1 MYRRS
6 ARKPRLSYTW
16 RARSF
21 PRPIACPVDE
31 RLADALVPVIRCDP
45 DVIEERVRLR
55 RQEPALAQDHVAE
68 GLAGRPFRDPPFRP
82 ISFHERL
89 DLLPEVILPRPAIE
103 SRSLVLGQ
111 VIPYSLQGRG
121 PDQCEVRATRAAH
134 AEIDGSTA
142 PSSSAPVNDE
152 DVGRSSPCRLLS
164 RPSLATQNLYG
175 ARPVQ
180 HIVPPSRCVRCGAVS
195 RDYLCASCI
204 DYLIAYH
211 PLWLNPA
218 LLPGPSLLDL
228 VAPRESPLVSSDL
241 SMIEWESPRS
251 EPSAADAVQLIR
263 LLGLEGPIA
272 PTLSVGDADLLHRF
286 LRDTRRSTP
295 TNPED
300 RDALAQVYRYLSRC
314 AWMPSHLAS
323 EYRLR
328 ADTLSPG
335 AAETAEAAEESAEPA
350 VSEVALSPPLPEST
364 PTVPEDLEPLTE
376 LPSMDLEPEEE
387 TPGPGPDP
395 FRPLPEPPVPQPQ
408 PEPEPEPEEAPMDEA
423 KSTEFEA
430 MRSAI
435 EAEKA
440 DLEARGRSRAEELR
454 TKETF
459 LVERERAL
467 ASKEREVEAQSKAVT
482 DRLVVL
488 EKDAARR
495 DVLRFLGTVPGMSEA
510 QADVIASAFPD
521 MASLES
527 ADAKALTQCQ
537 GVTDALARAIR
548 YELVPGEVDEEQV
561 ATRLQEEALAFLG
574 EGDYEAALDCY
585 DRLLRDRPEQMS
597 VWFDRA
603 ELLVLL
609 GRKEEA
615 LESYQRVIDVDR
627 GNRRAWFERA
637 NLLFGLDRLP
647 EAIDALKETL
657 RIDPAKSGDIVL
669 KAEQLRRDGHPNEA
683 VVLFQ
688 TILDVNPAETR
699 AVLGLGD
706 ALLGLGDSDTAEA
719 LFTQALGKNPQNA
732 MIVFRKGELL
742 EQKGR
747 WGAAIQYYNRAIA
760 LKWNFVS
767 PWLSKA
773 KILLD
778 HGRASEALECFD
790 KVMSFD
796 AQDVEAWAGKARA
809 HAVLGN
815 HEAASDALHRS
826 ERLDPENPSVL
837 AARKSMGVSS
847 AQEPEPGPVRDVP
860 EQAPREPEEEPE
872 PEPAGDF
879 HSLLKAF
886 EEIEEEPQPTPAS
899 TPTDADFQSFIES
912 IEPDKEQTQVLLQ
925 LAELALEGGDAQ
937 MALLRYEQAI
947 EQDDRNADAWT
958 GKGVSLQQLERYREA
973 LGAYDRA
980 LSLQPGHE
988 LATKWR
994 ATCLRH
1000 LESEESG

>member
-1 MYRRS
+1 M
-6 ARKPRLSYTW
+6 
-16 RARSF
+16 
-21 PRPIACPVDE
+21 
-31 RLADALVPVIRCDP
+31 
-45 DVIEERVRLR
+45 
-55 RQEPALAQDHVAE
+55 
-68 GLAGRPFRDPPFRP
+68 
-82 ISFHERL
+82 
-89 DLLPEVILPRPAIE
+89 
-103 SRSLVLGQ
+103 
-111 VIPYSLQGRG
+111 
-121 PDQCEVRATRAAH
+121 
-134 AEIDGSTA
+134 
-142 PSSSAPVNDE
+142 
-152 DVGRSSPCRLLS
+152 
-164 RPSLATQNLYG
+164 
-175 ARPVQ
+175 
-180 HIVPPSRCVRCGAVS
+180 S

-228 VAPRESPLVSSDL
+228 VAPRESPLVASDL
-241 SMIEWESPRS
+241 STIEWESPRAD
-251 EPSAADAVQLIR
+251 PSAADAVQLIH
-263 LLGLEGPIA
+263 LLGLDGPIA

-295 TNPED
+295 THPEE
-300 RDALAQVYRYLSRC
+300 RDALAQVYRYLAGC

-335 AAETAEAAEESAEPA
+335 AAETAESPEGLAEPP
-350 VSEVALSPPLPEST
+350 VSEVARSLPLPEST
-364 PTVPEDLEPLTE
+364 PTEAEDSEPLPE

-387 TPGPGPDP
+387 EIPGPGPDP
-395 FRPLPEPPVPQPQ
+395 FRPLPVPEPEPPLPLPEPPVPQPQ
-408 PEPEPEPEEAPMDEA
+408 PEPEPEPEPEEAHVDEA
-423 KSTEFEA
+423 ESAEFEA
-430 MRSAI
+430 MRNAI
-435 EAEKA
+435 EVEKA
-440 DLEARGRSRAEELR
+440 NLEATARSRAEELL

-482 DRLVVL
+482 DRLVAL

-706 ALLGLGDSDTAEA
+706 ALLGLGDSDTAET

-767 PWLSKA
+767 PWLAKA

-796 AQDVEAWAGKARA
+796 AEDVEAWAGKARA

-815 HEAASDALHRS
+815 HEAASDALQRA
-826 ERLDPENPSVL
+826 ERLDPENPMVL
-837 AARKSMGVSS
+837 AARKSIGVSP
-847 AQEPEPGPVRDVP
+847 AVEPEPGPVREVP
-860 EQAPREPEEEPE
+860 KQAPRKPEEEPE

-886 EEIEEEPQPTPAS
+886 EEIEEEPQSTPAS
-899 TPTDADFQSFIES
+899 APTDADFQSFIES
-912 IEPDKEQTQVLLQ
+912 IEPDKEETQVLLQ
-925 LAELALEGGDAQ
+925 LAELALEGGDAR

-958 GKGVSLQQLERYREA
+958 GKGVSLQQLERYREGLA
-973 LGAYDRA
+973 AYDRA
-980 LSLQPGHE
+980 LFLQPGHE

-1000 LESEESG
+1000 LESEESE

>member
-1 MYRRS
+1 M
-6 ARKPRLSYTW
+6 
-16 RARSF
+16 
-21 PRPIACPVDE
+21 
-31 RLADALVPVIRCDP
+31 
-45 DVIEERVRLR
+45 
-55 RQEPALAQDHVAE
+55 
-68 GLAGRPFRDPPFRP
+68 
-82 ISFHERL
+82 
-89 DLLPEVILPRPAIE
+89 
-103 SRSLVLGQ
+103 
-111 VIPYSLQGRG
+111 
-121 PDQCEVRATRAAH
+121 
-134 AEIDGSTA
+134 
-142 PSSSAPVNDE
+142 
-152 DVGRSSPCRLLS
+152 
-164 RPSLATQNLYG
+164 
-175 ARPVQ
+175 
-180 HIVPPSRCVRCGAVS
+180 S

-228 VAPRESPLVSSDL
+228 VAPRESPLVASDL
-241 SMIEWESPRS
+241 STIEWESPRAD
-251 EPSAADAVQLIR
+251 PSAADAVQLIH
-263 LLGLEGPIA
+263 LLGLDGPIA

-295 TNPED
+295 THPEEH
-300 RDALAQVYRYLSRC
+300 DALAQVYRYLAGC

-335 AAETAEAAEESAEPA
+335 AAETAESAEGLAEPP
-350 VSEVALSPPLPEST
+350 VSEVARSLPLPEST
-364 PTVPEDLEPLTE
+364 PTEAEDSEPLPE

-387 TPGPGPDP
+387 EIPGPGPDP
-395 FRPLPEPPVPQPQ
+395 FRPLPVPEPEPPLPLPEPPVPQPQ
-408 PEPEPEPEEAPMDEA
+408 PEPEPEPEPEEAHVDEA
-423 KSTEFEA
+423 ESAEFEA
-430 MRSAI
+430 MRNAI
-435 EAEKA
+435 EVEKA
-440 DLEARGRSRAEELR
+440 NLEATARSRAEELL

-488 EKDAARR
+488 EKDVARR

-615 LESYQRVIDVDR
+615 LGSYQRVIDVDR

-706 ALLGLGDSDTAEA
+706 ALLGLGDSDTAET

-767 PWLSKA
+767 PWLAKA

-796 AQDVEAWAGKARA
+796 AEDVEAWAGKARA

-815 HEAASDALHRS
+815 HEAASDALQRA
-826 ERLDPENPSVL
+826 ERLDPENPMVL
-837 AARKSMGVSS
+837 AARKSIGVSP
-847 AQEPEPGPVRDVP
+847 AVEPEPGPVREVP
-860 EQAPREPEEEPE
+860 KQAPRKPEEEPE

-886 EEIEEEPQPTPAS
+886 EEIEEEPQSTPAS
-899 TPTDADFQSFIES
+899 APTDADFQSFIES
-912 IEPDKEQTQVLLQ
+912 IEPDKEETQVLLQ
-925 LAELALEGGDAQ
+925 LAELALEGGDAR

-958 GKGVSLQQLERYREA
+958 GKGVSLQQLERYREGLA
-973 LGAYDRA
+973 AYDRA

-1000 LESEESG
+1000 LESEESE

>member
-1 MYRRS
+1 M
-6 ARKPRLSYTW
+6 
-16 RARSF
+16 
-21 PRPIACPVDE
+21 
-31 RLADALVPVIRCDP
+31 
-45 DVIEERVRLR
+45 
-55 RQEPALAQDHVAE
+55 
-68 GLAGRPFRDPPFRP
+68 
-82 ISFHERL
+82 
-89 DLLPEVILPRPAIE
+89 
-103 SRSLVLGQ
+103 
-111 VIPYSLQGRG
+111 
-121 PDQCEVRATRAAH
+121 
-134 AEIDGSTA
+134 
-142 PSSSAPVNDE
+142 
-152 DVGRSSPCRLLS
+152 
-164 RPSLATQNLYG
+164 
-175 ARPVQ
+175 
-180 HIVPPSRCVRCGAVS
+180 S

-228 VAPRESPLVSSDL
+228 VAPRESPLVASDL
-241 SMIEWESPRS
+241 STIEWESPRAD
-251 EPSAADAVQLIR
+251 PSAADAVQLIH
-263 LLGLEGPIA
+263 LLGLDGPIA

-295 TNPED
+295 THPEEH
-300 RDALAQVYRYLSRC
+300 DALAQVYRYLAGC

-335 AAETAEAAEESAEPA
+335 AAETAESAEGLAEPP
-350 VSEVALSPPLPEST
+350 VSEVARSLPLPEST
-364 PTVPEDLEPLTE
+364 PTEAEDSEPLPE

-387 TPGPGPDP
+387 EIPGPGPDP
-395 FRPLPEPPVPQPQ
+395 FRPLPVPEPEPPLPLPEPPVPQPQ
-408 PEPEPEPEEAPMDEA
+408 PEPEPEPEPEEAHVDEA
-423 KSTEFEA
+423 ESAEFEA
-430 MRSAI
+430 MRNAI
-435 EAEKA
+435 EVEKA
-440 DLEARGRSRAEELR
+440 NLEATARSRAEELL

-459 LVERERAL
+459 LVERERAV

-482 DRLVVL
+482 DRLVAL

-615 LESYQRVIDVDR
+615 LGSYQRVIDADR

-706 ALLGLGDSDTAEA
+706 ALLGLGDSDTAET

-767 PWLSKA
+767 PWLAKA

-790 KVMSFD
+790 KVISFD
-796 AQDVEAWAGKARA
+796 AEDVEAWAGKARA

-815 HEAASDALHRS
+815 HEAASDALQRA
-826 ERLDPENPSVL
+826 ERLDPENPMVL
-837 AARKSMGVSS
+837 AARKSMGVSP
-847 AQEPEPGPVRDVP
+847 AVEPEPGPVREVP
-860 EQAPREPEEEPE
+860 KQAPRKPEEEPE

-886 EEIEEEPQPTPAS
+886 EEIEEEPQSTPAS
-899 TPTDADFQSFIES
+899 APTDADFQSFIES
-912 IEPDKEQTQVLLQ
+912 IEPDKEETQVLLQ
-925 LAELALEGGDAQ
+925 LAELALEGGDAR

-958 GKGVSLQQLERYREA
+958 GKGVSLQQLERYREGLA
-973 LGAYDRA
+973 AYDRA

-1000 LESEESG
+1000 LESEESE

>member
-1 MYRRS
+1 M
-6 ARKPRLSYTW
+6 
-16 RARSF
+16 
-21 PRPIACPVDE
+21 
-31 RLADALVPVIRCDP
+31 
-45 DVIEERVRLR
+45 
-55 RQEPALAQDHVAE
+55 
-68 GLAGRPFRDPPFRP
+68 
-82 ISFHERL
+82 
-89 DLLPEVILPRPAIE
+89 
-103 SRSLVLGQ
+103 
-111 VIPYSLQGRG
+111 
-121 PDQCEVRATRAAH
+121 
-134 AEIDGSTA
+134 
-142 PSSSAPVNDE
+142 
-152 DVGRSSPCRLLS
+152 
-164 RPSLATQNLYG
+164 
-175 ARPVQ
+175 
-180 HIVPPSRCVRCGAVS
+180 S

-228 VAPRESPLVSSDL
+228 VAPRESPLVASDL
-241 SMIEWESPRS
+241 STIEWESPRAD
-251 EPSAADAVQLIR
+251 PSAADAVQLIH
-263 LLGLEGPIA
+263 LLGLDGPIA

-295 TNPED
+295 MNPEE
-300 RDALAQVYRYLSRC
+300 RDALAQVYRYLAGC

-335 AAETAEAAEESAEPA
+335 AAETAESAEGLAEPP
-350 VSEVALSPPLPEST
+350 VSEVARSLPLPEST
-364 PTVPEDLEPLTE
+364 PTEAEDSEPLPE

-387 TPGPGPDP
+387 EIPGPGPDP
-395 FRPLPEPPVPQPQ
+395 FRPLPVPEPEPPLPLPEPPVPQPQ
-408 PEPEPEPEEAPMDEA
+408 PEPEPEPEPEEAHVDEA
-423 KSTEFEA
+423 ESAEFEA
-430 MRSAI
+430 MRNAI
-435 EAEKA
+435 EVEKA
-440 DLEARGRSRAEELR
+440 NLEATARSRAEELL

-459 LVERERAL
+459 LVERERAV

-482 DRLVVL
+482 DRLVAL
-488 EKDAARR
+488 EKDVARR

-706 ALLGLGDSDTAEA
+706 ALLGLGDSDTAET

-767 PWLSKA
+767 PWLAKA

-796 AQDVEAWAGKARA
+796 AEDVEAWAGKARA

-815 HEAASDALHRS
+815 HEAASDALQRA
-826 ERLDPENPSVL
+826 ERLDPENPMVL
-837 AARKSMGVSS
+837 AARKSMGVSP
-847 AQEPEPGPVRDVP
+847 AVEPEPGPVREVP
-860 EQAPREPEEEPE
+860 KQAPREPEEEPE

-886 EEIEEEPQPTPAS
+886 EEIEEEPQSTPAS
-899 TPTDADFQSFIES
+899 APTDADFQSFIES
-912 IEPDKEQTQVLLQ
+912 IEPDKEETQVLLQ
-925 LAELALEGGDAQ
+925 LAELALEGGDAR

-958 GKGVSLQQLERYREA
+958 GKGVSLQQLERYREGLA
-973 LGAYDRA
+973 AYDRA

-1000 LESEESG
+1000 LESEESE

>member
-1 MYRRS
+1 M
-6 ARKPRLSYTW
+6 AGALVPFPDLELDLPVP
-16 RARSF
+16 AF
-21 PRPIACPVDE
+21 PRPIPCPIDE
-31 RLADALVPVIRCDP
+31 RPADALVPVIRRDP

-55 RQEPALAQDHVAE
+55 RQEPALAEDHVTE

-82 ISFHERL
+82 IAFHERL
-89 DLLPEVILPRPAIE
+89 DLLPEVVLPRPAIE

-111 VIPYSLQGRG
+111 VIPYGLQGRG

-134 AEIDGSTA
+134 AEIDGSTT

-152 DVGRSSPCRLLS
+152 DVGRPSPCRLLS

-175 ARPVQ
+175 ARPVR
-180 HIVPPSRCVRCGAVS
+180 HTVPPSRCVRCGAVT

-204 DYLIAYH
+204 DYLVAYH

-241 SMIEWESPRS
+241 GMIEWESPRS

-263 LLGLEGPIA
+263 LLGLDSPIV

-286 LRDTRRSTP
+286 LRDTRRSSP
-295 TNPED
+295 TNPEE
-300 RDALAQVYRYLSRC
+300 RDALAQVYHYLAGC

-335 AAETAEAAEESAEPA
+335 AAETAEAAE
-350 VSEVALSPPLPEST
+350 
-364 PTVPEDLEPLTE
+364 
-376 LPSMDLEPEEE
+376 
-387 TPGPGPDP
+387 
-395 FRPLPEPPVPQPQ
+395 
-408 PEPEPEPEEAPMDEA
+408 
-423 KSTEFEA
+423 
-430 MRSAI
+430 
-435 EAEKA
+435 KA
-440 DLEARGRSRAEELR
+440 DLEARARSGAEELR

-482 DRLVVL
+482 DRLVAL

-495 DVLRFLGTVPGMSEA
+495 DVLRFLGAVPGMSEA

-574 EGDYEAALDCY
+574 EGDYEAALACY
-585 DRLLRDRPEQMS
+585 HRLLRDRPEQMS
-597 VWFDRA
+597 VWFDRSA
-603 ELLVLL
+603 LLVLL
-609 GRKEEA
+609 GRKEQA
-615 LESYQRVIDVDR
+615 LESYQRVIDADR

-732 MIVFRKGELL
+732 MIVYRKGELL

-767 PWLSKA
+767 PWLAKA

-796 AQDVEAWAGKARA
+796 AEDADAWAGKACA

-815 HEAASDALHRS
+815 HEAARDALQRA
-826 ERLDPENPSVL
+826 ERVDPENPMVV
-837 AARKSMGVSS
+837 AARKSMGVSP
-847 AQEPEPGPVRDVP
+847 AVEPEPGPVREGP
-860 EQAPREPEEEPE
+860 KQAPPEPEEE

-886 EEIEEEPQPTPAS
+886 EEIEEEPQSTPAS
-899 TPTDADFQSFIES
+899 APTDADFQSFIES
-912 IEPDKEQTQVLLQ
+912 IEPDKEETQVLLQ
-925 LAELALEGGDAQ
+925 LAELALEGGDAR

-973 LGAYDRA
+973 LDAYDRA

>member
-1 MYRRS
+1 M
-6 ARKPRLSYTW
+6 
-16 RARSF
+16 
-21 PRPIACPVDE
+21 
-31 RLADALVPVIRCDP
+31 
-45 DVIEERVRLR
+45 
-55 RQEPALAQDHVAE
+55 
-68 GLAGRPFRDPPFRP
+68 
-82 ISFHERL
+82 
-89 DLLPEVILPRPAIE
+89 
-103 SRSLVLGQ
+103 
-111 VIPYSLQGRG
+111 
-121 PDQCEVRATRAAH
+121 
-134 AEIDGSTA
+134 
-142 PSSSAPVNDE
+142 
-152 DVGRSSPCRLLS
+152 
-164 RPSLATQNLYG
+164 
-175 ARPVQ
+175 
-180 HIVPPSRCVRCGAVS
+180 S

-228 VAPRESPLVSSDL
+228 VAPRESPLVASDL
-241 SMIEWESPRS
+241 STIEWESPRAD
-251 EPSAADAVQLIR
+251 PSAADAVQLIH
-263 LLGLEGPIA
+263 LLGLDGPIA

-295 TNPED
+295 THPEE
-300 RDALAQVYRYLSRC
+300 RDALAQVYRYLAGC

-335 AAETAEAAEESAEPA
+335 AAETAESAEELAEHP
-350 VSEVALSPPLPEST
+350 VSEVARSLPLPEST
-364 PTVPEDLEPLTE
+364 PTAAEDSEPLPE
-376 LPSMDLEPEEE
+376 VPSMDLEPEEEE

-395 FRPLPEPPVPQPQ
+395 FRPLPVPEPEPPLPLPEPPVPQPQ
-408 PEPEPEPEEAPMDEA
+408 PEPEPEPEPEEAHVDEA
-423 KSTEFEA
+423 ESAEFEA
-430 MRSAI
+430 MRNAI
-435 EAEKA
+435 EVEKA
-440 DLEARGRSRAEELR
+440 NLEATARSRAEELL

-482 DRLVVL
+482 DRLVAL
-488 EKDAARR
+488 EKDVARR

-615 LESYQRVIDVDR
+615 LGSYQRVIDADR

-706 ALLGLGDSDTAEA
+706 ALLGLGDSDTAET

-767 PWLSKA
+767 PWLAKA

-796 AQDVEAWAGKARA
+796 AEDVEAWAGKARA

-815 HEAASDALHRS
+815 HEAASDALQRA
-826 ERLDPENPSVL
+826 ERLDPENPMVL
-837 AARKSMGVSS
+837 AARKSIGVSP
-847 AQEPEPGPVRDVP
+847 AVEPEPGPVREVP
-860 EQAPREPEEEPE
+860 KQAPREPEEEPE

-886 EEIEEEPQPTPAS
+886 EEIEEEPQSTPAS
-899 TPTDADFQSFIES
+899 APTDADFRSFIES
-912 IEPDKEQTQVLLQ
+912 IEPDREETQVLLQ
-925 LAELALEGGDAQ
+925 LAELALEGGDAR

-958 GKGVSLQQLERYREA
+958 GKGVSLQQLERYREGLA
-973 LGAYDRA
+973 AYDRA

-1000 LESEESG
+1000 LESEESE

>member
-1 MYRRS
+1 M
-6 ARKPRLSYTW
+6 AGALVPFPDLELDLPVP
-16 RARSF
+16 AF
-21 PRPIACPVDE
+21 PRPIACPVDK
-31 RLADALVPVIRCDP
+31 RLADALVPVIRRDP

-55 RQEPALAQDHVAE
+55 RQEPALAEDHVAE

-82 ISFHERL
+82 IAFHERL

-103 SRSLVLGQ
+103 SPSLVLGQ
-111 VIPYSLQGRG
+111 VIPYGLQGRG

-134 AEIDGSTA
+134 AEIHGSTA
-142 PSSSAPVNDE
+142 PSSSAPVTDE
-152 DVGRSSPCRLLS
+152 DVGRSAQSRWLT

-180 HIVPPSRCVRCGAVS
+180 HTVPPSRCVRCGAVS

-251 EPSAADAVQLIR
+251 EPSTGDAVQLIR

-335 AAETAEAAEESAEPA
+335 TAETAEAEESAEPA

-364 PTVPEDLEPLTE
+364 PTVPEDLEPLPE
-376 LPSMDLEPEEE
+376 LPSMDLGPEEEE

-395 FRPLPEPPVPQPQ
+395 FRPLPVPEPEPPLPLPEPPVPQPQ
-408 PEPEPEPEEAPMDEA
+408 PEPEPEPEPEEAHVDEA
-423 KSTEFEA
+423 ESAEFEA
-430 MRSAI
+430 MRNAI
-435 EAEKA
+435 EVEKA
-440 DLEARGRSRAEELR
+440 NLEATARSRAEELL

-459 LVERERAL
+459 LVERELAL

-482 DRLVVL
+482 DRLVAL

-548 YELVPGEVDEEQV
+548 YEIVPGEVDEEQV

-615 LESYQRVIDVDR
+615 LGSYQRVI
-627 GNRRAWFERA
+627 
-637 NLLFGLDRLP
+637 
-647 EAIDALKETL
+647 
-657 RIDPAKSGDIVL
+657 
-669 KAEQLRRDGHPNEA
+669 
-683 VVLFQ
+683 
-688 TILDVNPAETR
+688 
-699 AVLGLGD
+699 
-706 ALLGLGDSDTAEA
+706 
-719 LFTQALGKNPQNA
+719 
-732 MIVFRKGELL
+732 
-742 EQKGR
+742 
-747 WGAAIQYYNRAIA
+747 
-760 LKWNFVS
+760 
-767 PWLSKA
+767 
-773 KILLD
+773 
-778 HGRASEALECFD
+778 
-790 KVMSFD
+790 
-796 AQDVEAWAGKARA
+796 
-809 HAVLGN
+809 
-815 HEAASDALHRS
+815 
-826 ERLDPENPSVL
+826 
-837 AARKSMGVSS
+837 
-847 AQEPEPGPVRDVP
+847 
-860 EQAPREPEEEPE
+860 
-872 PEPAGDF
+872 
-879 HSLLKAF
+879 
-886 EEIEEEPQPTPAS
+886 
-899 TPTDADFQSFIES
+899 
-912 IEPDKEQTQVLLQ
+912 
-925 LAELALEGGDAQ
+925 
-937 MALLRYEQAI
+937 
-947 EQDDRNADAWT
+947 
-958 GKGVSLQQLERYREA
+958 
-973 LGAYDRA
+973 
-980 LSLQPGHE
+980 
-988 LATKWR
+988 
-994 ATCLRH
+994 
-1000 LESEESG
+1000 

>member
-1 MYRRS
+1 M
-6 ARKPRLSYTW
+6 
-16 RARSF
+16 
-21 PRPIACPVDE
+21 
-31 RLADALVPVIRCDP
+31 
-45 DVIEERVRLR
+45 
-55 RQEPALAQDHVAE
+55 
-68 GLAGRPFRDPPFRP
+68 
-82 ISFHERL
+82 
-89 DLLPEVILPRPAIE
+89 
-103 SRSLVLGQ
+103 
-111 VIPYSLQGRG
+111 
-121 PDQCEVRATRAAH
+121 
-134 AEIDGSTA
+134 
-142 PSSSAPVNDE
+142 
-152 DVGRSSPCRLLS
+152 
-164 RPSLATQNLYG
+164 
-175 ARPVQ
+175 
-180 HIVPPSRCVRCGAVS
+180 S

-228 VAPRESPLVSSDL
+228 VAPRESPLVASDL
-241 SMIEWESPRS
+241 STIEWESPRAD
-251 EPSAADAVQLIR
+251 PSAADAVQLIH
-263 LLGLEGPIA
+263 LLGLDGPIA

-295 TNPED
+295 THPEE
-300 RDALAQVYRYLSRC
+300 RDALAQVYRYLAGC

-335 AAETAEAAEESAEPA
+335 AAETAESAEGLAEPP
-350 VSEVALSPPLPEST
+350 VSEVARSLPLPEST
-364 PTVPEDLEPLTE
+364 PTEAEDSEPLPE

-387 TPGPGPDP
+387 EIPGPGPDP
-395 FRPLPEPPVPQPQ
+395 FRPLPVPEPEPPLPLPEPPVPQPQ
-408 PEPEPEPEEAPMDEA
+408 PEPEPEPEPEEAHVDEA
-423 KSTEFEA
+423 ESAEFEA
-430 MRSAI
+430 MRNAI
-435 EAEKA
+435 EVEKA
-440 DLEARGRSRAEELR
+440 NLEATARSRAEELL

-482 DRLVVL
+482 DRLVAL

-585 DRLLRDRPEQMS
+585 DRLLRDRAEQMS
-597 VWFDRA
+597 IWFDRA

-706 ALLGLGDSDTAEA
+706 ALLGLGDSDTAET

-767 PWLSKA
+767 PWLAKA

-796 AQDVEAWAGKARA
+796 AEDVEAWAGKARA

-815 HEAASDALHRS
+815 HEAASDALQRA
-826 ERLDPENPSVL
+826 ERLDPENPMVL
-837 AARKSMGVSS
+837 AARKSIGVSP
-847 AQEPEPGPVRDVP
+847 AVEPEPGPVREVP
-860 EQAPREPEEEPE
+860 KQAPREPEEEPE

-886 EEIEEEPQPTPAS
+886 EEIEEEPQSTPAS
-899 TPTDADFQSFIES
+899 APTDADFRSFIES
-912 IEPDKEQTQVLLQ
+912 IEPDREETQVLLQ
-925 LAELALEGGDAQ
+925 LAELALEGGDAR

-958 GKGVSLQQLERYREA
+958 GKGVSLQQLERYREGLA
-973 LGAYDRA
+973 AYDRA

-1000 LESEESG
+1000 LESEESE

>member
-1 MYRRS
+1 M
-6 ARKPRLSYTW
+6 
-16 RARSF
+16 
-21 PRPIACPVDE
+21 
-31 RLADALVPVIRCDP
+31 
-45 DVIEERVRLR
+45 
-55 RQEPALAQDHVAE
+55 
-68 GLAGRPFRDPPFRP
+68 
-82 ISFHERL
+82 
-89 DLLPEVILPRPAIE
+89 
-103 SRSLVLGQ
+103 
-111 VIPYSLQGRG
+111 
-121 PDQCEVRATRAAH
+121 
-134 AEIDGSTA
+134 
-142 PSSSAPVNDE
+142 
-152 DVGRSSPCRLLS
+152 
-164 RPSLATQNLYG
+164 
-175 ARPVQ
+175 
-180 HIVPPSRCVRCGAVS
+180 S

-228 VAPRESPLVSSDL
+228 VAPRESPLVASDL
-241 SMIEWESPRS
+241 STIEWESPRAD
-251 EPSAADAVQLIR
+251 PSAADAVQLIH
-263 LLGLEGPIA
+263 LLGLDGPIA

-295 TNPED
+295 MNPEE
-300 RDALAQVYRYLSRC
+300 RDALAQVYHYLAGC

-335 AAETAEAAEESAEPA
+335 AAETAESAEELAEHP
-350 VSEVALSPPLPEST
+350 VSEVARSLPLPEST
-364 PTVPEDLEPLTE
+364 PTEAEDSEPLPE

-387 TPGPGPDP
+387 EIPGPGPDP
-395 FRPLPEPPVPQPQ
+395 FRPLPVPEPEPPLPLPEPPVPQPQ
-408 PEPEPEPEEAPMDEA
+408 PEPEPEPEPEEAHVDEA
-423 KSTEFEA
+423 ESAEFEA
-430 MRSAI
+430 MRNAI
-435 EAEKA
+435 EVEKA
-440 DLEARGRSRAEELR
+440 NLEATARSRAEELL

-482 DRLVVL
+482 DRLVAL

-615 LESYQRVIDVDR
+615 LGSYQRVIDADR

-706 ALLGLGDSDTAEA
+706 ALLGLGDSDTAET

-767 PWLSKA
+767 PWLAKA

-796 AQDVEAWAGKARA
+796 AEDVEAWAGKARA

-815 HEAASDALHRS
+815 HEAASDALQRA
-826 ERLDPENPSVL
+826 ERLDPENPMVL
-837 AARKSMGVSS
+837 AARKSIGVSP
-847 AQEPEPGPVRDVP
+847 AVEPEPGPVREVP
-860 EQAPREPEEEPE
+860 KQAPRKPEEEPE

-886 EEIEEEPQPTPAS
+886 EEIEEEPQSTPAS
-899 TPTDADFQSFIES
+899 APTDADFRSFIES
-912 IEPDKEQTQVLLQ
+912 IEPDREETQVLLQ
-925 LAELALEGGDAQ
+925 LAELALEGGDAR

-958 GKGVSLQQLERYREA
+958 GKGVSLQQLERYREGLA
-973 LGAYDRA
+973 AYDRA

-1000 LESEESG
+1000 LESEESE

>member
-1 MYRRS
+1 M
-6 ARKPRLSYTW
+6 
-16 RARSF
+16 
-21 PRPIACPVDE
+21 
-31 RLADALVPVIRCDP
+31 
-45 DVIEERVRLR
+45 
-55 RQEPALAQDHVAE
+55 
-68 GLAGRPFRDPPFRP
+68 
-82 ISFHERL
+82 
-89 DLLPEVILPRPAIE
+89 
-103 SRSLVLGQ
+103 
-111 VIPYSLQGRG
+111 
-121 PDQCEVRATRAAH
+121 
-134 AEIDGSTA
+134 
-142 PSSSAPVNDE
+142 
-152 DVGRSSPCRLLS
+152 
-164 RPSLATQNLYG
+164 
-175 ARPVQ
+175 
-180 HIVPPSRCVRCGAVS
+180 S

-228 VAPRESPLVSSDL
+228 VAPRESPLVASDL
-241 SMIEWESPRS
+241 STIEWESPRAD
-251 EPSAADAVQLIR
+251 PSAADAVQLIH
-263 LLGLEGPIA
+263 LLGLDGPIA

-295 TNPED
+295 THPEE
-300 RDALAQVYRYLSRC
+300 RDALAQVYRYLAGC

-335 AAETAEAAEESAEPA
+335 AAETAESAEGLAEPP
-350 VSEVALSPPLPEST
+350 VSEVARSLPLPEST
-364 PTVPEDLEPLTE
+364 PTEAEDSEPLPE

-387 TPGPGPDP
+387 EIPGPGPDP
-395 FRPLPEPPVPQPQ
+395 FRPLPVPEPEPPLPLPEPPVPQPQ
-408 PEPEPEPEEAPMDEA
+408 PEPEPEPEPEEAHVDEA
-423 KSTEFEA
+423 ESAEFEA
-430 MRSAI
+430 MRNAI
-435 EAEKA
+435 EVEKA
-440 DLEARGRSRAEELR
+440 NLEATARSRAEELL

-459 LVERERAL
+459 LVERERAV

-482 DRLVVL
+482 DRLVAL
-488 EKDAARR
+488 EKDVARR

-706 ALLGLGDSDTAEA
+706 ALLGLGDSDTAET

-767 PWLSKA
+767 PWLAKA

-796 AQDVEAWAGKARA
+796 AEDVEAWAGKARA

-815 HEAASDALHRS
+815 HEAASDALQRA
-826 ERLDPENPSVL
+826 ERLDPENPMVL
-837 AARKSMGVSS
+837 AARKSMGVSP
-847 AQEPEPGPVRDVP
+847 AVEPEPGPVREVP
-860 EQAPREPEEEPE
+860 KQAPRKPEEEPE

-886 EEIEEEPQPTPAS
+886 EEIEEEPQSTPAS
-899 TPTDADFQSFIES
+899 APTDADFRSFIES
-912 IEPDKEQTQVLLQ
+912 IEPDREETQVLLQ
-925 LAELALEGGDAQ
+925 LAELALEGGDAR

-958 GKGVSLQQLERYREA
+958 GKGVSLQQLERYREGLA
-973 LGAYDRA
+973 AYDRA

-1000 LESEESG
+1000 LESEESE

>member
-1 MYRRS
+1 M
-6 ARKPRLSYTW
+6 
-16 RARSF
+16 
-21 PRPIACPVDE
+21 
-31 RLADALVPVIRCDP
+31 
-45 DVIEERVRLR
+45 
-55 RQEPALAQDHVAE
+55 
-68 GLAGRPFRDPPFRP
+68 
-82 ISFHERL
+82 
-89 DLLPEVILPRPAIE
+89 
-103 SRSLVLGQ
+103 
-111 VIPYSLQGRG
+111 
-121 PDQCEVRATRAAH
+121 
-134 AEIDGSTA
+134 
-142 PSSSAPVNDE
+142 
-152 DVGRSSPCRLLS
+152 
-164 RPSLATQNLYG
+164 
-175 ARPVQ
+175 
-180 HIVPPSRCVRCGAVS
+180 S

-228 VAPRESPLVSSDL
+228 VAPRESPLVASDL
-241 SMIEWESPRS
+241 STIEWESPRAD
-251 EPSAADAVQLIR
+251 PSAADAVQLIH
-263 LLGLEGPIA
+263 LLGLDGPIA

-295 TNPED
+295 THPEE
-300 RDALAQVYRYLSRC
+300 RDALAQVYRYLAGC

-335 AAETAEAAEESAEPA
+335 AAETAESAEGLAEPP
-350 VSEVALSPPLPEST
+350 VSEVARSLPLPEST
-364 PTVPEDLEPLTE
+364 PTEAEDSEPLPE

-387 TPGPGPDP
+387 EIPGPGPDP
-395 FRPLPEPPVPQPQ
+395 FRPLPVPEPEPPLPLPEPPVPQPQ
-408 PEPEPEPEEAPMDEA
+408 PEPEPEPEPEEAHVDEA
-423 KSTEFEA
+423 ESAEFEA
-430 MRSAI
+430 MRNAI
-435 EAEKA
+435 EVEKA
-440 DLEARGRSRAEELR
+440 NLEATARSRAEELL

-482 DRLVVL
+482 DRLVAL
-488 EKDAARR
+488 EKDVARR

-615 LESYQRVIDVDR
+615 LGSYQRVIDADR

-647 EAIDALKETL
+647 EAVDALKETL

-688 TILDVNPAETR
+688 TILDVNPSETR

-706 ALLGLGDSDTAEA
+706 ALLGLGDSDTAET

-767 PWLSKA
+767 PWLAKA

-796 AQDVEAWAGKARA
+796 AEDVEAWAGKARA

-815 HEAASDALHRS
+815 HEAASDALQRA
-826 ERLDPENPSVL
+826 ERLDPENPMVL
-837 AARKSMGVSS
+837 AARKSMVVSP
-847 AQEPEPGPVRDVP
+847 AVEPEPGPVREVP
-860 EQAPREPEEEPE
+860 KQAPREPEEEPE

-886 EEIEEEPQPTPAS
+886 EEIEEEPQSTPAS
-899 TPTDADFQSFIES
+899 APTDADFQSFIES
-912 IEPDKEQTQVLLQ
+912 IEPDKEETQVLVQ
-925 LAELALEGGDAQ
+925 LAELALEGGDAR

-958 GKGVSLQQLERYREA
+958 GKGVSLQQLERYREGLA
-973 LGAYDRA
+973 AYDRA

-1000 LESEESG
+1000 LESEESE

>member
-1 MYRRS
+1 M
-6 ARKPRLSYTW
+6 AGALVPFPDLELDLPVP
-16 RARSF
+16 AF
-21 PRPIACPVDE
+21 PRPIACPVDK
-31 RLADALVPVIRCDP
+31 RLADALVPVIRRDP
-45 DVIEERVRLR
+45 DVIEEGVRLR
-55 RQEPALAQDHVAE
+55 RQEPALAEDHVAE

-103 SRSLVLGQ
+103 SRSLVLGW
-111 VIPYSLQGRG
+111 VIPYGLQGRG

-134 AEIDGSTA
+134 AELDGSTA

-152 DVGRSSPCRLLS
+152 DVGRSSPGRLLS

-180 HIVPPSRCVRCGAVS
+180 HSVPPARCVRRGSVTPNS
-195 RDYLCASCI
+195 LCSSCI

-211 PLWLNPA
+211 PPWLNPA

-228 VAPRESPLVSSDL
+228 VAPRESPLVASDL
-241 SMIEWESPRS
+241 SMIEWESPRAD
-251 EPSAADAVQLIR
+251 PSAADAVQLIH
-263 LLGLEGPIA
+263 LLGLDGPIA

-295 TNPED
+295 THPEE
-300 RDALAQVYRYLSRC
+300 RDALAQVYRSLAGC

-335 AAETAEAAEESAEPA
+335 AAETAESAEGLAEPP
-350 VSEVALSPPLPEST
+350 VSEVARSLPLPEST
-364 PTVPEDLEPLTE
+364 PTEAEDSEPLPE

-387 TPGPGPDP
+387 EIPGPGPDP
-395 FRPLPEPPVPQPQ
+395 LRPLPVPEPEPPLPLPEPPVPQPQ
-408 PEPEPEPEEAPMDEA
+408 PEPEPEPEPEEAHVDEA
-423 KSTEFEA
+423 ESAEFEA
-430 MRSAI
+430 MRNAI

-440 DLEARGRSRAEELR
+440 NLEATARSRAEELL

-459 LVERERAL
+459 LVERERAV

-488 EKDAARR
+488 EKDVARR

-597 VWFDRA
+597 IWFDRA

-706 ALLGLGDSDTAEA
+706 ALLGLGDSDTAET

-747 WGAAIQYYNRAIA
+747 WGAAIQYYNR
-760 LKWNFVS
+760 
-767 PWLSKA
+767 
-773 KILLD
+773 
-778 HGRASEALECFD
+778 
-790 KVMSFD
+790 
-796 AQDVEAWAGKARA
+796 
-809 HAVLGN
+809 
-815 HEAASDALHRS
+815 RS
-826 ERLDPENPSVL
+826 EEHTSELQSHHDLVCRL
-837 AARKSMGVSS
+837 
-847 AQEPEPGPVRDVP
+847 
-860 EQAPREPEEEPE
+860 
-872 PEPAGDF
+872 
-879 HSLLKAF
+879 LLEK
-886 EEIEEEPQPTPAS
+886 
-899 TPTDADFQSFIES
+899 
-912 IEPDKEQTQVLLQ
+912 KKKK
-925 LAELALEGGDAQ
+925 
-937 MALLRYEQAI
+937 
-947 EQDDRNADAWT
+947 N
-958 GKGVSLQQLERYREA
+958 
-973 LGAYDRA
+973 
-980 LSLQPGHE
+980 
-988 LATKWR
+988 TKN
-994 ATCLRH
+994 TT
-1000 LESEESG
+1000 

>member
-1 MYRRS
+1 
-6 ARKPRLSYTW
+6 
-16 RARSF
+16 
-21 PRPIACPVDE
+21 
-31 RLADALVPVIRCDP
+31 
-45 DVIEERVRLR
+45 
-55 RQEPALAQDHVAE
+55 
-68 GLAGRPFRDPPFRP
+68 
-82 ISFHERL
+82 
-89 DLLPEVILPRPAIE
+89 
-103 SRSLVLGQ
+103 
-111 VIPYSLQGRG
+111 
-121 PDQCEVRATRAAH
+121 
-134 AEIDGSTA
+134 
-142 PSSSAPVNDE
+142 
-152 DVGRSSPCRLLS
+152 
-164 RPSLATQNLYG
+164 
-175 ARPVQ
+175 
-180 HIVPPSRCVRCGAVS
+180 VS

-228 VAPRESPLVSSDL
+228 VAPRESPLVASDL
-241 SMIEWESPRS
+241 STIEWESPRAD
-251 EPSAADAVQLIR
+251 PSAADAVQLIH
-263 LLGLEGPIA
+263 LLGLDGPIA

-295 TNPED
+295 MNPEE
-300 RDALAQVYRYLSRC
+300 RDALAQVYRYLAGC

-335 AAETAEAAEESAEPA
+335 AAETAESAEGLAEPP
-350 VSEVALSPPLPEST
+350 VSEVARSLPLPEST
-364 PTVPEDLEPLTE
+364 PTEAEDSEPLPE

-387 TPGPGPDP
+387 EIPGPGPDP
-395 FRPLPEPPVPQPQ
+395 FRPLPVPEPEPPLPLPEPPVPQPQ
-408 PEPEPEPEEAPMDEA
+408 PEPEPEPEPEEAHVDETESA
-423 KSTEFEA
+423 EFEA
-430 MRSAI
+430 MRNAI
-435 EAEKA
+435 EVEKA
-440 DLEARGRSRAEELR
+440 NLEATARSRAEELL

-459 LVERERAL
+459 LVERERAV
-467 ASKEREVEAQSKAVT
+467 ASKEREVEAQSKAAT

-615 LESYQRVIDVDR
+615 LGSYQRVIDADR

-647 EAIDALKETL
+647 EAVDALKETL

-706 ALLGLGDSDTAEA
+706 ALLGLGDSDTAET

-767 PWLSKA
+767 PWLAKA

-796 AQDVEAWAGKARA
+796 AEDVEAWAGKARA

-815 HEAASDALHRS
+815 HEAASDALQRA
-826 ERLDPENPSVL
+826 ERLDPENPMVL
-837 AARKSMGVSS
+837 AARKSMGVSP
-847 AQEPEPGPVRDVP
+847 AVEPEPGPVREVP
-860 EQAPREPEEEPE
+860 KQAPRKPEEEPE

-886 EEIEEEPQPTPAS
+886 EEIEEEPQSTPAS
-899 TPTDADFQSFIES
+899 APTDADFRSFIES
-912 IEPDKEQTQVLLQ
+912 IEPDREETQVLLQ
-925 LAELALEGGDAQ
+925 LAELALEGGDAR

-958 GKGVSLQQLERYREA
+958 GKGVSLQQLERYREGLA
-973 LGAYDRA
+973 AYDRA

-1000 LESEESG
+1000 LESEESE

>member
-1 MYRRS
+1 M
-6 ARKPRLSYTW
+6 
-16 RARSF
+16 
-21 PRPIACPVDE
+21 
-31 RLADALVPVIRCDP
+31 
-45 DVIEERVRLR
+45 
-55 RQEPALAQDHVAE
+55 
-68 GLAGRPFRDPPFRP
+68 
-82 ISFHERL
+82 
-89 DLLPEVILPRPAIE
+89 
-103 SRSLVLGQ
+103 
-111 VIPYSLQGRG
+111 
-121 PDQCEVRATRAAH
+121 
-134 AEIDGSTA
+134 
-142 PSSSAPVNDE
+142 
-152 DVGRSSPCRLLS
+152 
-164 RPSLATQNLYG
+164 
-175 ARPVQ
+175 
-180 HIVPPSRCVRCGAVS
+180 S

-228 VAPRESPLVSSDL
+228 VAPRESPLVASDL
-241 SMIEWESPRS
+241 STIEWESPRAD
-251 EPSAADAVQLIR
+251 PSAADAVQLIH
-263 LLGLEGPIA
+263 LLGLDGPIA

-295 TNPED
+295 MNPEE
-300 RDALAQVYRYLSRC
+300 RDALAQVYRYLAGC

-335 AAETAEAAEESAEPA
+335 AAETAESPEGLAEPP
-350 VSEVALSPPLPEST
+350 VSEVARSLPLPEST
-364 PTVPEDLEPLTE
+364 PTEAEDSEPLPE

-387 TPGPGPDP
+387 EIPGPGPDP
-395 FRPLPEPPVPQPQ
+395 FRPLPVPEPEPPLPLPEPPVPQPQ
-408 PEPEPEPEEAPMDEA
+408 PEPEPEPEPEEAHVDEA
-423 KSTEFEA
+423 ESAEFEA
-430 MRSAI
+430 MRNAI
-435 EAEKA
+435 EVEKA
-440 DLEARGRSRAEELR
+440 NLEATARSRAEELL

-467 ASKEREVEAQSKAVT
+467 ASKEREVEAQSKAAT

-574 EGDYEAALDCY
+574 EGDYEAALDCN

-615 LESYQRVIDVDR
+615 LGSYQRVIDADR

-706 ALLGLGDSDTAEA
+706 ALLGLGDSDTAET

-767 PWLSKA
+767 PWLAKA

-796 AQDVEAWAGKARA
+796 AEDVEAWAGKARA

-815 HEAASDALHRS
+815 HEAASDALQRA
-826 ERLDPENPSVL
+826 ERLDPENPMVL
-837 AARKSMGVSS
+837 AARKSIGVSP
-847 AQEPEPGPVRDVP
+847 AVEPEPGPVREVP
-860 EQAPREPEEEPE
+860 KQAPREPEEEPE

-886 EEIEEEPQPTPAS
+886 EEIEEEPQSTPAS
-899 TPTDADFQSFIES
+899 APTDADFQSFIES
-912 IEPDKEQTQVLLQ
+912 IEPDKEETQVLVQ
-925 LAELALEGGDAQ
+925 LAELALEGGDAR

-973 LGAYDRA
+973 LDAYDRA

-1000 LESEESG
+1000 LESEESE

>member
-1 MYRRS
+1 M
-6 ARKPRLSYTW
+6 
-16 RARSF
+16 
-21 PRPIACPVDE
+21 
-31 RLADALVPVIRCDP
+31 
-45 DVIEERVRLR
+45 
-55 RQEPALAQDHVAE
+55 
-68 GLAGRPFRDPPFRP
+68 
-82 ISFHERL
+82 
-89 DLLPEVILPRPAIE
+89 
-103 SRSLVLGQ
+103 
-111 VIPYSLQGRG
+111 
-121 PDQCEVRATRAAH
+121 
-134 AEIDGSTA
+134 
-142 PSSSAPVNDE
+142 
-152 DVGRSSPCRLLS
+152 
-164 RPSLATQNLYG
+164 
-175 ARPVQ
+175 
-180 HIVPPSRCVRCGAVS
+180 S

-228 VAPRESPLVSSDL
+228 VAPRESPLVASDL
-241 SMIEWESPRS
+241 STIEWESPRAD
-251 EPSAADAVQLIR
+251 PSAADAVQLIH
-263 LLGLEGPIA
+263 LLGLDGPIA

-295 TNPED
+295 THPEE
-300 RDALAQVYRYLSRC
+300 RDALAQVYRYLAGC

-335 AAETAEAAEESAEPA
+335 AAETAESAEGLAEPP
-350 VSEVALSPPLPEST
+350 VSEVARSLPLPEST
-364 PTVPEDLEPLTE
+364 PTEAEDSEPLPE

-387 TPGPGPDP
+387 EIPGPGPDP
-395 FRPLPEPPVPQPQ
+395 FRPLPVPEPEPPLPLPEPPVPQPQ
-408 PEPEPEPEEAPMDEA
+408 PEPEPEPEPEEAHVDEA
-423 KSTEFEA
+423 ESAEFEA
-430 MRSAI
+430 MRNAI
-435 EAEKA
+435 EVEKA
-440 DLEARGRSRAEELR
+440 NLEATARSRAEELL

-459 LVERERAL
+459 LVERERAV

-482 DRLVVL
+482 DRLVAL
-488 EKDAARR
+488 EKDVARR

-706 ALLGLGDSDTAEA
+706 ALLGLGDSDTAET

-767 PWLSKA
+767 PWLAKA

-796 AQDVEAWAGKARA
+796 AEDVEAWAGKARA

-815 HEAASDALHRS
+815 HEAASDALQRA
-826 ERLDPENPSVL
+826 ERLDPENPMVL
-837 AARKSMGVSS
+837 AARKSMVVSP
-847 AQEPEPGPVRDVP
+847 AVEPERGPVRVVP

-886 EEIEEEPQPTPAS
+886 EEIEEEPQSTPAS
-899 TPTDADFQSFIES
+899 APTDADFQSFIES
-912 IEPDKEQTQVLLQ
+912 IEPDKEETQVLVQ
-925 LAELALEGGDAQ
+925 LAELALEGGDAR

-958 GKGVSLQQLERYREA
+958 GKGVSLQQLERYREGLA
-973 LGAYDRA
+973 AYDRA

-1000 LESEESG
+1000 LESEESE

>member
-1 MYRRS
+1 M
-6 ARKPRLSYTW
+6 
-16 RARSF
+16 
-21 PRPIACPVDE
+21 
-31 RLADALVPVIRCDP
+31 
-45 DVIEERVRLR
+45 
-55 RQEPALAQDHVAE
+55 
-68 GLAGRPFRDPPFRP
+68 
-82 ISFHERL
+82 
-89 DLLPEVILPRPAIE
+89 
-103 SRSLVLGQ
+103 
-111 VIPYSLQGRG
+111 
-121 PDQCEVRATRAAH
+121 
-134 AEIDGSTA
+134 
-142 PSSSAPVNDE
+142 
-152 DVGRSSPCRLLS
+152 
-164 RPSLATQNLYG
+164 
-175 ARPVQ
+175 Q
-180 HIVPPSRCVRCGAVS
+180 HTVPPSRCVRCGAVS

-228 VAPRESPLVSSDL
+228 VAPRESPLVASDL
-241 SMIEWESPRS
+241 STIEWESPRAD
-251 EPSAADAVQLIR
+251 PSAADAVQLIH
-263 LLGLEGPIA
+263 LLGLDGPIA

-295 TNPED
+295 MNPEE
-300 RDALAQVYRYLSRC
+300 RDALAQVYHYLAGC

-335 AAETAEAAEESAEPA
+335 AAETVESAEELAEHP
-350 VSEVALSPPLPEST
+350 VSEVARSLPLPEST
-364 PTVPEDLEPLTE
+364 PTAAEDSEPLPE
-376 LPSMDLEPEEE
+376 VPSMDLEPEEEE

-395 FRPLPEPPVPQPQ
+395 FRPLPVPEPEPPLPLPEPPVPQPQ
-408 PEPEPEPEEAPMDEA
+408 PEPEPEPEPEEAHVDEA
-423 KSTEFEA
+423 ESAEFEA
-430 MRSAI
+430 MRNAI
-435 EAEKA
+435 EVEKA
-440 DLEARGRSRAEELR
+440 NLEATARSRAEELL

-482 DRLVVL
+482 DRLVAL

-615 LESYQRVIDVDR
+615 LGSYQRVIDADR

-647 EAIDALKETL
+647 EAVDALKETL

-706 ALLGLGDSDTAEA
+706 ALLGLGDSDTAET

-767 PWLSKA
+767 PWLAKA

-796 AQDVEAWAGKARA
+796 AEDVEAWAGKARA

-815 HEAASDALHRS
+815 HEAASDALQRA
-826 ERLDPENPSVL
+826 ERLDPENPMVL
-837 AARKSMGVSS
+837 AARKSMGVSP
-847 AQEPEPGPVRDVP
+847 AVEPEPGPVREVP
-860 EQAPREPEEEPE
+860 KQAPRKPEEEPE

-886 EEIEEEPQPTPAS
+886 EEIEEEPQSTPAS
-899 TPTDADFQSFIES
+899 APTDADFQSFIES
-912 IEPDKEQTQVLLQ
+912 IEPDKEETQVLLQ
-925 LAELALEGGDAQ
+925 LAELALEGGDAR

-958 GKGVSLQQLERYREA
+958 GKGVSLQQLERYREGLA
-973 LGAYDRA
+973 AYDRA

-1000 LESEESG
+1000 LESEESE

>member
-1 MYRRS
+1 
-6 ARKPRLSYTW
+6 
-16 RARSF
+16 
-21 PRPIACPVDE
+21 
-31 RLADALVPVIRCDP
+31 
-45 DVIEERVRLR
+45 
-55 RQEPALAQDHVAE
+55 
-68 GLAGRPFRDPPFRP
+68 
-82 ISFHERL
+82 
-89 DLLPEVILPRPAIE
+89 
-103 SRSLVLGQ
+103 
-111 VIPYSLQGRG
+111 
-121 PDQCEVRATRAAH
+121 
-134 AEIDGSTA
+134 
-142 PSSSAPVNDE
+142 
-152 DVGRSSPCRLLS
+152 
-164 RPSLATQNLYG
+164 
-175 ARPVQ
+175 
-180 HIVPPSRCVRCGAVS
+180 VS
-195 RDYLCASCI
+195 RDYLCVSCI
-204 DYLIAYH
+204 DYLISYH

-228 VAPRESPLVSSDL
+228 VAPRESPLVSADL
-241 SMIEWESPRS
+241 HSIEWESPRG

-263 LLGLEGPIA
+263 LLEMDGPTP
-272 PTLSVGDADLLHRF
+272 PTLSAGDADLLHRF
-286 LRDTRRSTP
+286 LRDSRRSTP
-295 TNPED
+295 TNPEE
-300 RDALAQVYRYLSRC
+300 RDALAEVYRYLSRC
-314 AWMPSHLAS
+314 AWMPSHLAA

-328 ADTLSPG
+328 ADTLAP
-335 AAETAEAAEESAEPA
+335 APVEAAEPAEDLAEPIVTEIA
-350 VSEVALSPPLPEST
+350 PSLPLPET
-364 PTVPEDLEPLTE
+364 PPEEPDMEPFPE
-376 LPSMDLEPEEE
+376 LPSMDLGPEEEE
-387 TPGPGPDP
+387 TPGPGPGPDP
-395 FRPLPEPPVPQPQ
+395 FRPEPVPEPEPPLPLPEPPVPQPQ
-408 PEPEPEPEEAPMDEA
+408 PEPEPEPEEARRDEA

-430 MRSAI
+430 MRNAI

-440 DLEARGRSRAEELR
+440 ELEAKTRSRAEELR
-454 TKETF
+454 VKETF
-459 LVERERAL
+459 LVEREQAL
-467 ASKEREVEAQSKAVT
+467 VSKERAVEVQARAVT
-482 DRLVVL
+482 DRLVAI

-574 EGDYEAALDCY
+574 EGDYQAALACY
-585 DRLLRDRPEQMS
+585 DRLLRDRPEETS

-615 LESYQRVIDVDR
+615 LESYQRVIDADR

-637 NLLFGLDRLP
+637 NLLFGLERLP
-647 EAIDALKETL
+647 EAIDALRETL
-657 RIDPAKSGDIVL
+657 RLDPSKSGDIVL
-669 KAEQLRRDGHPNEA
+669 KADQLRRDGHPNES
-683 VVLFQ
+683 VILFQ
-688 TILDVNPAETR
+688 TILEVNPAETR

-706 ALLGLGDSDTAEA
+706 ALLGLGDTETAEA

-747 WGAAIQYYNRAIA
+747 WGAAVQYYNRAIA

-767 PWLSKA
+767 PWLAKA

-778 HGRASEALECFD
+778 HGRAGEALECFD

-796 AQDVEAWAGKARA
+796 AEDVEAWAGKARA
-809 HAVLGN
+809 HATLGD
-815 HEAASDALHRS
+815 HEAASDALQRA
-826 ERLDPENPSVL
+826 ERIDPENPSVL
-837 AARKSMGVSS
+837 AARKTMGVSP
-847 AQEPEPGPVRDVP
+847 ALEPESEPVKEAAEAAPG
-860 EQAPREPEEEPE
+860 EPEEEPE
-872 PEPAGDF
+872 PKPASDF

-886 EEIEEEPQPTPAS
+886 EEIENEPEPTPAAPPS
-899 TPTDADFQSFIES
+899 DADFQSFVES
-912 IEPDKEQTQVLLQ
+912 IEPDKEETHVLLQ
-925 LAELALEGGDAQ
+925 LAELALEGGDAR

-973 LGAYDRA
+973 LDAYDRA

-1000 LESEESG
+1000 LESEESE

>member
-1 MYRRS
+1 M
-6 ARKPRLSYTW
+6 
-16 RARSF
+16 
-21 PRPIACPVDE
+21 
-31 RLADALVPVIRCDP
+31 
-45 DVIEERVRLR
+45 
-55 RQEPALAQDHVAE
+55 
-68 GLAGRPFRDPPFRP
+68 
-82 ISFHERL
+82 
-89 DLLPEVILPRPAIE
+89 
-103 SRSLVLGQ
+103 
-111 VIPYSLQGRG
+111 
-121 PDQCEVRATRAAH
+121 
-134 AEIDGSTA
+134 
-142 PSSSAPVNDE
+142 
-152 DVGRSSPCRLLS
+152 
-164 RPSLATQNLYG
+164 
-175 ARPVQ
+175 
-180 HIVPPSRCVRCGAVS
+180 S

-228 VAPRESPLVSSDL
+228 VAPRESPLVASDL
-241 SMIEWESPRS
+241 STIEWESPRAD
-251 EPSAADAVQLIR
+251 PSAADAVQLIH
-263 LLGLEGPIA
+263 LLGLDGPIA

-295 TNPED
+295 MNPEE
-300 RDALAQVYRYLSRC
+300 RDALAQVYHYLAGC

-335 AAETAEAAEESAEPA
+335 AAETAESAEELAEHP
-350 VSEVALSPPLPEST
+350 VSEVARSLPLPEST
-364 PTVPEDLEPLTE
+364 PTEAEDSEPLPE

-387 TPGPGPDP
+387 EIPGPGPDP
-395 FRPLPEPPVPQPQ
+395 FRPLPVPEPEPPLPLPEPPVPQPQ
-408 PEPEPEPEEAPMDEA
+408 PEPEPEPEPEEAHVDEA
-423 KSTEFEA
+423 ESAEFEA
-430 MRSAI
+430 MRNAI
-435 EAEKA
+435 EVEKA
-440 DLEARGRSRAEELR
+440 NLEATARSRAEELL

-482 DRLVVL
+482 DRLVAL

-615 LESYQRVIDVDR
+615 LESYQRVIDADR

-647 EAIDALKETL
+647 EAVDALKETL

-706 ALLGLGDSDTAEA
+706 ALLGLGDSDTAET

-767 PWLSKA
+767 PWLAKA

-796 AQDVEAWAGKARA
+796 AEDVEAWAGKARA

-815 HEAASDALHRS
+815 HEAASDALQRA
-826 ERLDPENPSVL
+826 ERLDPENPMVL
-837 AARKSMGVSS
+837 AARKSMGVSP
-847 AQEPEPGPVRDVP
+847 AVEPEPGPVREVP
-860 EQAPREPEEEPE
+860 KQAPRKPEEEPE

-886 EEIEEEPQPTPAS
+886 EEIEEEPQSTPAS
-899 TPTDADFQSFIES
+899 APTDADFRSFIES
-912 IEPDKEQTQVLLQ
+912 IEPDREETQVLLQ
-925 LAELALEGGDAQ
+925 LAELALEGGDAR

-973 LGAYDRA
+973 LAAYDRA

-1000 LESEESG
+1000 LESEESE

>member
-1 MYRRS
+1 M
-6 ARKPRLSYTW
+6 
-16 RARSF
+16 
-21 PRPIACPVDE
+21 
-31 RLADALVPVIRCDP
+31 
-45 DVIEERVRLR
+45 
-55 RQEPALAQDHVAE
+55 
-68 GLAGRPFRDPPFRP
+68 
-82 ISFHERL
+82 
-89 DLLPEVILPRPAIE
+89 
-103 SRSLVLGQ
+103 
-111 VIPYSLQGRG
+111 
-121 PDQCEVRATRAAH
+121 
-134 AEIDGSTA
+134 
-142 PSSSAPVNDE
+142 
-152 DVGRSSPCRLLS
+152 
-164 RPSLATQNLYG
+164 
-175 ARPVQ
+175 
-180 HIVPPSRCVRCGAVS
+180 S

-228 VAPRESPLVSSDL
+228 VAPRESPLVASDL
-241 SMIEWESPRS
+241 STIEWESPRAD
-251 EPSAADAVQLIR
+251 PSAADAVQLIH
-263 LLGLEGPIA
+263 LLGLDGPIA

-295 TNPED
+295 THPEE
-300 RDALAQVYRYLSRC
+300 RDALAQVYRYLAGC

-335 AAETAEAAEESAEPA
+335 AAETAESAEGLAEPP
-350 VSEVALSPPLPEST
+350 VSEVARSLPLPEST
-364 PTVPEDLEPLTE
+364 PTEAEDSEPLPE

-387 TPGPGPDP
+387 EIPGPGPDP
-395 FRPLPEPPVPQPQ
+395 FRPLPVPEPEPPLPLPEPPVPQPQ
-408 PEPEPEPEEAPMDEA
+408 PEPEPEPEPEEAHVDEA
-423 KSTEFEA
+423 ESAEFEA
-430 MRSAI
+430 MRNAI
-435 EAEKA
+435 EVEKA
-440 DLEARGRSRAEELR
+440 NLEATARSRAEELL

-482 DRLVVL
+482 DRLVAL
-488 EKDAARR
+488 EKDVARR

-615 LESYQRVIDVDR
+615 LGSYQRVIDADR

-647 EAIDALKETL
+647 EAVDALKETL

-706 ALLGLGDSDTAEA
+706 ALLGLGDSDTAET

-767 PWLSKA
+767 PWLAKA

-796 AQDVEAWAGKARA
+796 AEDVEAWAGKARA

-815 HEAASDALHRS
+815 HEAASDALQRA
-826 ERLDPENPSVL
+826 ERLDPENPMVL
-837 AARKSMGVSS
+837 AARKSIGVSP
-847 AQEPEPGPVRDVP
+847 AVEPEPGPVREVP
-860 EQAPREPEEEPE
+860 KQAPREPEEEPE

-886 EEIEEEPQPTPAS
+886 EEIEEEPQSTPAS
-899 TPTDADFQSFIES
+899 APTDADFQSFIES
-912 IEPDKEQTQVLLQ
+912 IEPDKEETQVLVQ
-925 LAELALEGGDAQ
+925 LAELALEGGDAR

-958 GKGVSLQQLERYREA
+958 GKGVSLQQLERYREGLA
-973 LGAYDRA
+973 AYDRA

-1000 LESEESG
+1000 LESEESE

>member
-1 MYRRS
+1 MKMS
-6 ARKPRLSYTW
+6 A
-16 RARSF
+16 
-21 PRPIACPVDE
+21 
-31 RLADALVPVIRCDP
+31 VP
-45 DVIEERVRLR
+45 
-55 RQEPALAQDHVAE
+55 
-68 GLAGRPFRDPPFRP
+68 
-82 ISFHERL
+82 
-89 DLLPEVILPRPAIE
+89 
-103 SRSLVLGQ
+103 
-111 VIPYSLQGRG
+111 G
-121 PDQCEVRATRAAH
+121 P
-134 AEIDGSTA
+134 S
-142 PSSSAPVNDE
+142 PSS
-152 DVGRSSPCRLLS
+152 S

-175 ARPVQ
+175 ARPLRHPVLT
-180 HIVPPSRCVRCGAVS
+180 SRCVRCGAVS

-228 VAPRESPLVSSDL
+228 VAPPEAPLVSTDL
-241 SMIEWESPRS
+241 STIEWESPRT

-263 LLGLEGPIA
+263 LLGLDGRTH

-295 TNPED
+295 TNPEE
-300 RDALAQVYRYLSRC
+300 RDALAQVYRYMSAC
-314 AWMPSHLAS
+314 DWIPSHLAS

-328 ADTLSPG
+328 ADALAPHPR
-335 AAETAEAAEESAEPA
+335 ETVDKAEELAEPA
-350 VSEVALSPPLPEST
+350 VTEIASSPPLPESL
-364 PTVPEDLEPLTE
+364 PAEPEDSEPFPE
-376 LPSMDLEPEEE
+376 LPSMDLGPEEE
-387 TPGPGPDP
+387 DIPLPGPDP
-395 FRPLPEPPVPQPQ
+395 FRPLPVPEPEPPLPLPEPPVPQPQ
-408 PEPEPEPEEAPMDEA
+408 PEPEPEPEEAPEDEA
-423 KSTEFEA
+423 KWTEFEA
-430 MRSAI
+430 MRNALES
-435 EAEKA
+435 EKA
-440 DLEARGRSRAEELR
+440 ALEAKTRSRAEELR
-454 TKETF
+454 AKETF

-467 ASKEREVEAQSKAVT
+467 ASKEREVETQAQAVT
-482 DRLVVL
+482 DRLVAF

-510 QADVIASAFPD
+510 EADVIASAFPD

-537 GVTDALARAIR
+537 GVTDTLARAIR
-548 YELVPGEVDEEQV
+548 YELVPGEVDEEQH

-574 EGDYEAALDCY
+574 EGDYEAALACY
-585 DRLLRDRPEQMS
+585 DRLLRDRPEEIS
-597 VWFDRA
+597 TWFDRA

-615 LESYQRVIDVDR
+615 LTSYQRVLDADR

-637 NLLFGLDRLP
+637 NLLFGLERLP

-657 RIDPAKSGDIVL
+657 RIDPSKSGDIVL

-683 VVLFQ
+683 VILFQ

-706 ALLGLGDSDTAEA
+706 ALLGLGDSETAEA

-747 WGAAIQYYNRAIA
+747 WGAAVQYYNRAIA

-767 PWLSKA
+767 PWLAKA

-778 HGRASEALECFD
+778 HGRAREALECFD

-796 AQDVEAWAGKARA
+796 PQDVEAWAGKARA
-809 HAVLGN
+809 HAALGD
-815 HEAASDALHRS
+815 HEAAGDALQRA
-826 ERLDPENPSVL
+826 EGLDPESPSVL
-837 AARKSMGVSS
+837 AARKAIGVPPTL
-847 AQEPEPGPVRDVP
+847 EPELGPVN
-860 EQAPREPEEEPE
+860 ESSEELPREPEEEPE
-872 PEPAGDF
+872 TKAASDF

-886 EEIEEEPQPTPAS
+886 EETEAEPAS
-899 TPTDADFQSFIES
+899 ASPPTDADFQSFIES
-912 IEPDKEQTQVLLQ
+912 IEPENEETHVLLQ
-925 LAELALEGGDAQ
+925 LAELALEGGDAR

-973 LGAYDRA
+973 LDAYDRA
-980 LSLQPGHE
+980 LSLQPRHE

-1000 LESEESG
+1000 LETEESE

>member
-1 MYRRS
+1 
-6 ARKPRLSYTW
+6 
-16 RARSF
+16 
-21 PRPIACPVDE
+21 
-31 RLADALVPVIRCDP
+31 
-45 DVIEERVRLR
+45 
-55 RQEPALAQDHVAE
+55 
-68 GLAGRPFRDPPFRP
+68 
-82 ISFHERL
+82 
-89 DLLPEVILPRPAIE
+89 
-103 SRSLVLGQ
+103 
-111 VIPYSLQGRG
+111 
-121 PDQCEVRATRAAH
+121 
-134 AEIDGSTA
+134 
-142 PSSSAPVNDE
+142 
-152 DVGRSSPCRLLS
+152 
-164 RPSLATQNLYG
+164 
-175 ARPVQ
+175 
-180 HIVPPSRCVRCGAVS
+180 VS

-228 VAPRESPLVSSDL
+228 VAPRESPLVASDL
-241 SMIEWESPRS
+241 STIEWESPRAD
-251 EPSAADAVQLIR
+251 PSAADAVQLIH
-263 LLGLEGPIA
+263 LLGLDGPIA

-295 TNPED
+295 THPEE
-300 RDALAQVYRYLSRC
+300 RDALAQVYRYLAGC

-335 AAETAEAAEESAEPA
+335 AAETAESAEGLAEPP
-350 VSEVALSPPLPEST
+350 VSEVARSLPLPEST
-364 PTVPEDLEPLTE
+364 PTEAEDSEPLPE

-387 TPGPGPDP
+387 EIPGPGPDP
-395 FRPLPEPPVPQPQ
+395 FRPLPVPEPEPPLPLPEPPVPQPQ
-408 PEPEPEPEEAPMDEA
+408 PEPEPEPEPEEAHVDEA
-423 KSTEFEA
+423 ESAEFEA
-430 MRSAI
+430 MRNAI
-435 EAEKA
+435 EVEKA
-440 DLEARGRSRAEELR
+440 NLEATARSRAEELL

-482 DRLVVL
+482 DRLVAL

-615 LESYQRVIDVDR
+615 LGSYQRVIDADR

-647 EAIDALKETL
+647 EAVDALKETL

-706 ALLGLGDSDTAEA
+706 ALLGLGDSDTAET

-767 PWLSKA
+767 PWLAKA

-796 AQDVEAWAGKARA
+796 AEDVEAWAGKARA

-815 HEAASDALHRS
+815 HEAASDALQRA
-826 ERLDPENPSVL
+826 ERLDPENPMVL
-837 AARKSMGVSS
+837 AARKSMGVSP
-847 AQEPEPGPVRDVP
+847 AVEPEPGPVREVP
-860 EQAPREPEEEPE
+860 KQAPRKPEEEPE

-886 EEIEEEPQPTPAS
+886 EEIEEEPQSTPAS
-899 TPTDADFQSFIES
+899 APTDADFRSFIES
-912 IEPDKEQTQVLLQ
+912 IEPDREETQVLLQ
-925 LAELALEGGDAQ
+925 LAELALEGGDAR

-958 GKGVSLQQLERYREA
+958 GKGVSLQQLERYREGLA
-973 LGAYDRA
+973 AYDRA

-1000 LESEESG
+1000 LESEESE

>member
-1 MYRRS
+1 M
-6 ARKPRLSYTW
+6 
-16 RARSF
+16 
-21 PRPIACPVDE
+21 
-31 RLADALVPVIRCDP
+31 
-45 DVIEERVRLR
+45 
-55 RQEPALAQDHVAE
+55 
-68 GLAGRPFRDPPFRP
+68 
-82 ISFHERL
+82 
-89 DLLPEVILPRPAIE
+89 
-103 SRSLVLGQ
+103 
-111 VIPYSLQGRG
+111 
-121 PDQCEVRATRAAH
+121 
-134 AEIDGSTA
+134 
-142 PSSSAPVNDE
+142 
-152 DVGRSSPCRLLS
+152 
-164 RPSLATQNLYG
+164 
-175 ARPVQ
+175 
-180 HIVPPSRCVRCGAVS
+180 S

-228 VAPRESPLVSSDL
+228 VAPRESPLVASDL
-241 SMIEWESPRS
+241 STIEWESPRAD
-251 EPSAADAVQLIR
+251 PSAADAVQLIH
-263 LLGLEGPIA
+263 LLGLDGPIA

-295 TNPED
+295 THPEEH
-300 RDALAQVYRYLSRC
+300 DALAQVYRYLAGC

-335 AAETAEAAEESAEPA
+335 AAETAESAEGLAEPP
-350 VSEVALSPPLPEST
+350 VSEVARSLPLPEST
-364 PTVPEDLEPLTE
+364 PTEAEDSEPLPE

-387 TPGPGPDP
+387 EIPGPGPDP
-395 FRPLPEPPVPQPQ
+395 FRPLPVPEPEPPLPLPEPPVPQPQ
-408 PEPEPEPEEAPMDEA
+408 PEPEPEPEPEEAHVDEA
-423 KSTEFEA
+423 ESAEFEA
-430 MRSAI
+430 MRNAI
-435 EAEKA
+435 EVEKA
-440 DLEARGRSRAEELR
+440 NLEATARSRAEELL

-482 DRLVVL
+482 DRLVAL

-615 LESYQRVIDVDR
+615 LGSYQRVIDADR

-647 EAIDALKETL
+647 EAVDALKETL

-706 ALLGLGDSDTAEA
+706 ALLGLGDSDTAET

-767 PWLSKA
+767 PWLAKA

-796 AQDVEAWAGKARA
+796 AEDVEAWAGKARA

-815 HEAASDALHRS
+815 HEAASDALQRA
-826 ERLDPENPSVL
+826 ERLDPENPMVL
-837 AARKSMGVSS
+837 AARKSMGVSP
-847 AQEPEPGPVRDVP
+847 AVEPEPGPVREVP
-860 EQAPREPEEEPE
+860 KQAPRKPEEEPE

-886 EEIEEEPQPTPAS
+886 EEIEEEPQSTPAS
-899 TPTDADFQSFIES
+899 APTDADFRSFIES
-912 IEPDKEQTQVLLQ
+912 IEPDREETQVLLQ
-925 LAELALEGGDAQ
+925 LAELALEGGDAR

-958 GKGVSLQQLERYREA
+958 GKGVSLQQLERYREGLA
-973 LGAYDRA
+973 AYDRA

-1000 LESEESG
+1000 LESEESE

>member
-1 MYRRS
+1 M
-6 ARKPRLSYTW
+6 
-16 RARSF
+16 
-21 PRPIACPVDE
+21 
-31 RLADALVPVIRCDP
+31 
-45 DVIEERVRLR
+45 
-55 RQEPALAQDHVAE
+55 
-68 GLAGRPFRDPPFRP
+68 
-82 ISFHERL
+82 
-89 DLLPEVILPRPAIE
+89 
-103 SRSLVLGQ
+103 
-111 VIPYSLQGRG
+111 
-121 PDQCEVRATRAAH
+121 
-134 AEIDGSTA
+134 
-142 PSSSAPVNDE
+142 
-152 DVGRSSPCRLLS
+152 
-164 RPSLATQNLYG
+164 
-175 ARPVQ
+175 
-180 HIVPPSRCVRCGAVS
+180 S

-228 VAPRESPLVSSDL
+228 VAPRESPLVASDL
-241 SMIEWESPRS
+241 STIEWESPRAD
-251 EPSAADAVQLIR
+251 PSAADAVQLIH
-263 LLGLEGPIA
+263 LLGLDGPIA

-295 TNPED
+295 MNPEE
-300 RDALAQVYRYLSRC
+300 RDALAQVYHYLAGC

-335 AAETAEAAEESAEPA
+335 AAETAESAEELAEHP
-350 VSEVALSPPLPEST
+350 VSEVARSLPLPEST
-364 PTVPEDLEPLTE
+364 PTAAEDSEPLPE
-376 LPSMDLEPEEE
+376 VPSMDLEPEEEE

-395 FRPLPEPPVPQPQ
+395 FRPLPVPEPEPPLPLPEPPVPQPQ
-408 PEPEPEPEEAPMDEA
+408 PEPEPEPEPEEAHVDEA
-423 KSTEFEA
+423 ESAEFEA
-430 MRSAI
+430 MRNAI
-435 EAEKA
+435 EVEKA
-440 DLEARGRSRAEELR
+440 NLEATARSRAEELL

-482 DRLVVL
+482 DRLVAL

-615 LESYQRVIDVDR
+615 LGSYQRVIDADR

-706 ALLGLGDSDTAEA
+706 ALLGLGDSDTAET

-767 PWLSKA
+767 PWLAKA

-796 AQDVEAWAGKARA
+796 AEDVEAWAGKARA

-815 HEAASDALHRS
+815 HEAASDALQRA
-826 ERLDPENPSVL
+826 ERLDPENPMVL
-837 AARKSMGVSS
+837 AARKSMVVSP
-847 AQEPEPGPVRDVP
+847 AQEPERGPVRVVP
-860 EQAPREPEEEPE
+860 EQAPREPDEEPE

-886 EEIEEEPQPTPAS
+886 EEIEEEPQSTPAS
-899 TPTDADFQSFIES
+899 APTDADFRSFIES
-912 IEPDKEQTQVLLQ
+912 IEPDREETQVLLQ
-925 LAELALEGGDAQ
+925 LAELALEGGDAR

-958 GKGVSLQQLERYREA
+958 GKGVSLQQLERYREGLA
-973 LGAYDRA
+973 AYDRA

-1000 LESEESG
+1000 LESEESE

>member
-1 MYRRS
+1 M
-6 ARKPRLSYTW
+6 
-16 RARSF
+16 
-21 PRPIACPVDE
+21 
-31 RLADALVPVIRCDP
+31 
-45 DVIEERVRLR
+45 
-55 RQEPALAQDHVAE
+55 
-68 GLAGRPFRDPPFRP
+68 
-82 ISFHERL
+82 
-89 DLLPEVILPRPAIE
+89 
-103 SRSLVLGQ
+103 
-111 VIPYSLQGRG
+111 
-121 PDQCEVRATRAAH
+121 
-134 AEIDGSTA
+134 
-142 PSSSAPVNDE
+142 
-152 DVGRSSPCRLLS
+152 
-164 RPSLATQNLYG
+164 
-175 ARPVQ
+175 
-180 HIVPPSRCVRCGAVS
+180 S

-228 VAPRESPLVSSDL
+228 VAPRESPLVASDL
-241 SMIEWESPRS
+241 STIEWESPRAD
-251 EPSAADAVQLIR
+251 PSAADAVQLIH
-263 LLGLEGPIA
+263 LLGLDGPIA

-295 TNPED
+295 MNPEE
-300 RDALAQVYRYLSRC
+300 RDALAQVYRYLAGC

-335 AAETAEAAEESAEPA
+335 AAETAESAEELAEHP
-350 VSEVALSPPLPEST
+350 VSEVARSLPLPEST
-364 PTVPEDLEPLTE
+364 PTEAEDSEPLPE

-387 TPGPGPDP
+387 EIPGPGPDP
-395 FRPLPEPPVPQPQ
+395 FRPLPVPEPEPPLPLPEPPVPQPQ
-408 PEPEPEPEEAPMDEA
+408 PEPEPEPEPEEAHVDEA
-423 KSTEFEA
+423 ESAEFEA
-430 MRSAI
+430 IRNAI
-435 EAEKA
+435 EVEKA
-440 DLEARGRSRAEELR
+440 NLEATARSRAEELL

-467 ASKEREVEAQSKAVT
+467 ASKEREVEAQSKAAT

-615 LESYQRVIDVDR
+615 LGSYQRVIDADR

-647 EAIDALKETL
+647 EAVDALKETL

-706 ALLGLGDSDTAEA
+706 ALLGLGDSDTAET

-767 PWLSKA
+767 PWLAKA

-796 AQDVEAWAGKARA
+796 AEDVEAWAGKARA

-815 HEAASDALHRS
+815 HEAASDALQRA
-826 ERLDPENPSVL
+826 ERLDPENPMVL
-837 AARKSMGVSS
+837 AARKSMGVSP
-847 AQEPEPGPVRDVP
+847 AVEPEPGPVREVP
-860 EQAPREPEEEPE
+860 KQAPRKPEEEPE

-886 EEIEEEPQPTPAS
+886 EEIEEEPQSTPAS
-899 TPTDADFQSFIES
+899 APTDADFRSFIES
-912 IEPDKEQTQVLLQ
+912 IEPDREETQVLLQ
-925 LAELALEGGDAQ
+925 LAELALEGGDAR

-958 GKGVSLQQLERYREA
+958 GKGVSLQQLERYREGLA
-973 LGAYDRA
+973 AYDRA
-980 LSLQPGHE
+980 LFLQPGHE

-1000 LESEESG
+1000 LESEESE

>member
-1 MYRRS
+1 M
-6 ARKPRLSYTW
+6 
-16 RARSF
+16 
-21 PRPIACPVDE
+21 
-31 RLADALVPVIRCDP
+31 
-45 DVIEERVRLR
+45 
-55 RQEPALAQDHVAE
+55 
-68 GLAGRPFRDPPFRP
+68 
-82 ISFHERL
+82 
-89 DLLPEVILPRPAIE
+89 
-103 SRSLVLGQ
+103 
-111 VIPYSLQGRG
+111 
-121 PDQCEVRATRAAH
+121 
-134 AEIDGSTA
+134 
-142 PSSSAPVNDE
+142 
-152 DVGRSSPCRLLS
+152 
-164 RPSLATQNLYG
+164 
-175 ARPVQ
+175 
-180 HIVPPSRCVRCGAVS
+180 S

-228 VAPRESPLVSSDL
+228 VAPRESPLVASDL
-241 SMIEWESPRS
+241 STIEWESPRAD
-251 EPSAADAVQLIR
+251 PSAADAVQLIH
-263 LLGLEGPIA
+263 LLGLDGPIA

-295 TNPED
+295 THPEEH
-300 RDALAQVYRYLSRC
+300 DALAQVYRYLAGC

-335 AAETAEAAEESAEPA
+335 AAETAESAEGLAEPP
-350 VSEVALSPPLPEST
+350 VSEVARSLPLPEST
-364 PTVPEDLEPLTE
+364 PTEAEDSEPLPE

-387 TPGPGPDP
+387 EIPGPGPDP
-395 FRPLPEPPVPQPQ
+395 FRPLPVPEPEPPLPLPEPPVPQPQ
-408 PEPEPEPEEAPMDEA
+408 PEPEPEPEPEEAHVDEA
-423 KSTEFEA
+423 ESAEFEA
-430 MRSAI
+430 MRNAI
-435 EAEKA
+435 EVEKA
-440 DLEARGRSRAEELR
+440 NLEATARSRAEELL

-488 EKDAARR
+488 EKDVARR

-615 LESYQRVIDVDR
+615 LGSYQRVIDADR

-647 EAIDALKETL
+647 EAVDALKETL

-706 ALLGLGDSDTAEA
+706 ALLGLGDSDTAET

-767 PWLSKA
+767 PWLAKA

-796 AQDVEAWAGKARA
+796 AEDVEAWAGKARA

-815 HEAASDALHRS
+815 HEAASDALQRA
-826 ERLDPENPSVL
+826 ERLDPENPMVL
-837 AARKSMGVSS
+837 AARKSIGVSP
-847 AQEPEPGPVRDVP
+847 AVEPEPGPVREVP
-860 EQAPREPEEEPE
+860 KQAPREPEEEPE

-886 EEIEEEPQPTPAS
+886 EEIEEEPQSTPAS
-899 TPTDADFQSFIES
+899 APTDADFRSFIES
-912 IEPDKEQTQVLLQ
+912 IEPDREETQVLLQ
-925 LAELALEGGDAQ
+925 LAELALEGGDAR

-973 LGAYDRA
+973 LDAYDRA

-1000 LESEESG
+1000 LESEESE

>member
-1 MYRRS
+1 M
-6 ARKPRLSYTW
+6 
-16 RARSF
+16 
-21 PRPIACPVDE
+21 
-31 RLADALVPVIRCDP
+31 
-45 DVIEERVRLR
+45 
-55 RQEPALAQDHVAE
+55 
-68 GLAGRPFRDPPFRP
+68 
-82 ISFHERL
+82 
-89 DLLPEVILPRPAIE
+89 
-103 SRSLVLGQ
+103 
-111 VIPYSLQGRG
+111 
-121 PDQCEVRATRAAH
+121 
-134 AEIDGSTA
+134 
-142 PSSSAPVNDE
+142 
-152 DVGRSSPCRLLS
+152 
-164 RPSLATQNLYG
+164 
-175 ARPVQ
+175 
-180 HIVPPSRCVRCGAVS
+180 S

-228 VAPRESPLVSSDL
+228 VAPRESPLVASDL
-241 SMIEWESPRS
+241 STIEWESPRAD
-251 EPSAADAVQLIR
+251 PSAADAVQLIH
-263 LLGLEGPIA
+263 LLGLDGPIA

-295 TNPED
+295 THPEE
-300 RDALAQVYRYLSRC
+300 RDALAQVYRYLAGC

-335 AAETAEAAEESAEPA
+335 AAETAESAEELAEHP
-350 VSEVALSPPLPEST
+350 VSEVARSLPLPEST
-364 PTVPEDLEPLTE
+364 PTAAEDSEPLPE
-376 LPSMDLEPEEE
+376 VPSMDLEPEEEE

-395 FRPLPEPPVPQPQ
+395 FRPLPVPEPEPPLPLPEPPVPQPQ
-408 PEPEPEPEEAPMDEA
+408 PEPEPEPEPEEAHVDEA
-423 KSTEFEA
+423 ESAEFEA
-430 MRSAI
+430 MRNAI
-435 EAEKA
+435 EVEKA
-440 DLEARGRSRAEELR
+440 NLEATARSRAEELL

-482 DRLVVL
+482 DRLVAL

-706 ALLGLGDSDTAEA
+706 ALLGLGDSDTAET

-767 PWLSKA
+767 PWLAKA

-796 AQDVEAWAGKARA
+796 AEDVEAWAGKARA

-815 HEAASDALHRS
+815 HEAASDALQRA
-826 ERLDPENPSVL
+826 ERLDPENPMVL
-837 AARKSMGVSS
+837 AARKSMGVSP
-847 AQEPEPGPVRDVP
+847 AVEPEPGPVREVP
-860 EQAPREPEEEPE
+860 KQAPREPEEEPE

-886 EEIEEEPQPTPAS
+886 EEIEEEPQSTPAS
-899 TPTDADFQSFIES
+899 APTDADFRSFIES
-912 IEPDKEQTQVLLQ
+912 IEPDREETQVLLQ
-925 LAELALEGGDAQ
+925 LAELALEGGDAR

-958 GKGVSLQQLERYREA
+958 GKGVSLQQLERYREGLA
-973 LGAYDRA
+973 AYDRA
-980 LSLQPGHE
+980 LFLQPGHE

-1000 LESEESG
+1000 LESEESE

>member
-1 MYRRS
+1 M
-6 ARKPRLSYTW
+6 
-16 RARSF
+16 
-21 PRPIACPVDE
+21 
-31 RLADALVPVIRCDP
+31 
-45 DVIEERVRLR
+45 
-55 RQEPALAQDHVAE
+55 
-68 GLAGRPFRDPPFRP
+68 
-82 ISFHERL
+82 
-89 DLLPEVILPRPAIE
+89 
-103 SRSLVLGQ
+103 
-111 VIPYSLQGRG
+111 
-121 PDQCEVRATRAAH
+121 
-134 AEIDGSTA
+134 
-142 PSSSAPVNDE
+142 
-152 DVGRSSPCRLLS
+152 
-164 RPSLATQNLYG
+164 
-175 ARPVQ
+175 
-180 HIVPPSRCVRCGAVS
+180 S

-228 VAPRESPLVSSDL
+228 VAPRESPLVASDL
-241 SMIEWESPRS
+241 STIEWESPRAD
-251 EPSAADAVQLIR
+251 PSAADAVQLIH
-263 LLGLEGPIA
+263 LLGLDGPIA

-295 TNPED
+295 MNPEE
-300 RDALAQVYRYLSRC
+300 RDALAQVYRYLAGC

-335 AAETAEAAEESAEPA
+335 AAETAESAEELAEHP
-350 VSEVALSPPLPEST
+350 VSEVARSLPLPEST
-364 PTVPEDLEPLTE
+364 PTEAEDSEPLPE

-387 TPGPGPDP
+387 EIPGPGPDP
-395 FRPLPEPPVPQPQ
+395 FRPLPVPEPEPPLPLPEPPVPQPQ
-408 PEPEPEPEEAPMDEA
+408 PEPEPEPEPEEAHVDEA
-423 KSTEFEA
+423 ESAEFEA
-430 MRSAI
+430 IRNAI
-435 EAEKA
+435 EVEKA
-440 DLEARGRSRAEELR
+440 NLEATARSRAEELL

-459 LVERERAL
+459 LVERERAV
-467 ASKEREVEAQSKAVT
+467 ASKEREVEAQSKAAT

-706 ALLGLGDSDTAEA
+706 ALLGLGDSDTAET

-767 PWLSKA
+767 PWLAKA

-796 AQDVEAWAGKARA
+796 AEDVEAWAGKARA

-815 HEAASDALHRS
+815 HEAASDALQRA
-826 ERLDPENPSVL
+826 ERLDPENPMVL
-837 AARKSMGVSS
+837 AARKSIGVSP
-847 AQEPEPGPVRDVP
+847 AVEPEPGPVREVP
-860 EQAPREPEEEPE
+860 KQAPRKPEEEPE

-886 EEIEEEPQPTPAS
+886 EEIEEEPQSTPAS
-899 TPTDADFQSFIES
+899 APTDADFRSFIES
-912 IEPDKEQTQVLLQ
+912 IEPDREETQVLLQ
-925 LAELALEGGDAQ
+925 LAELALEGGDAR

-958 GKGVSLQQLERYREA
+958 GKGVSLQQLERYREGLA
-973 LGAYDRA
+973 AYDRA

-1000 LESEESG
+1000 LESEESE

>member
-1 MYRRS
+1 M
-6 ARKPRLSYTW
+6 
-16 RARSF
+16 
-21 PRPIACPVDE
+21 
-31 RLADALVPVIRCDP
+31 
-45 DVIEERVRLR
+45 
-55 RQEPALAQDHVAE
+55 
-68 GLAGRPFRDPPFRP
+68 
-82 ISFHERL
+82 
-89 DLLPEVILPRPAIE
+89 
-103 SRSLVLGQ
+103 
-111 VIPYSLQGRG
+111 
-121 PDQCEVRATRAAH
+121 
-134 AEIDGSTA
+134 
-142 PSSSAPVNDE
+142 
-152 DVGRSSPCRLLS
+152 
-164 RPSLATQNLYG
+164 
-175 ARPVQ
+175 
-180 HIVPPSRCVRCGAVS
+180 S

-228 VAPRESPLVSSDL
+228 VAPRESPLVASDL
-241 SMIEWESPRS
+241 STIEWESPRAD
-251 EPSAADAVQLIR
+251 PSAADAVQLIH
-263 LLGLEGPIA
+263 LLGLDGPIA

-295 TNPED
+295 MNPEE
-300 RDALAQVYRYLSRC
+300 RDALAQVYHYLAGC

-335 AAETAEAAEESAEPA
+335 AAETAESAEELAEHP
-350 VSEVALSPPLPEST
+350 VSEVARSLPLPEST
-364 PTVPEDLEPLTE
+364 PTEAEDSEPLPE

-387 TPGPGPDP
+387 EIPGPGPDP
-395 FRPLPEPPVPQPQ
+395 FRPLPVPEPEPPLPLPEPPVPQPQ
-408 PEPEPEPEEAPMDEA
+408 PEPEPEPEPEEAHVDEA
-423 KSTEFEA
+423 ESAEFEA
-430 MRSAI
+430 MRNAI
-435 EAEKA
+435 EVEKA
-440 DLEARGRSRAEELR
+440 NLEATARSRAEELL

-482 DRLVVL
+482 DRLVAL

-647 EAIDALKETL
+647 EAVDALKETL

-706 ALLGLGDSDTAEA
+706 ALLGLGDSDTAET

-767 PWLSKA
+767 PWLAKA

-796 AQDVEAWAGKARA
+796 AEDVEAWAGKARA

-815 HEAASDALHRS
+815 HEAASDALQRA
-826 ERLDPENPSVL
+826 ERLDPENPMVL
-837 AARKSMGVSS
+837 AARKSMGVSP
-847 AQEPEPGPVRDVP
+847 AVEPEPGPVREVP
-860 EQAPREPEEEPE
+860 KQAPREPEEEPE

-886 EEIEEEPQPTPAS
+886 EEIEEEPQSTPAS
-899 TPTDADFQSFIES
+899 APTDADFRSFIES
-912 IEPDKEQTQVLLQ
+912 IEPDREETQVLLQ
-925 LAELALEGGDAQ
+925 LAELALEGGDAR

-958 GKGVSLQQLERYREA
+958 GKGVSLQQLERYREGLA
-973 LGAYDRA
+973 AYDRA

-1000 LESEESG
+1000 LESEESE

>member
-1 MYRRS
+1 M
-6 ARKPRLSYTW
+6 
-16 RARSF
+16 
-21 PRPIACPVDE
+21 
-31 RLADALVPVIRCDP
+31 
-45 DVIEERVRLR
+45 
-55 RQEPALAQDHVAE
+55 
-68 GLAGRPFRDPPFRP
+68 
-82 ISFHERL
+82 
-89 DLLPEVILPRPAIE
+89 
-103 SRSLVLGQ
+103 
-111 VIPYSLQGRG
+111 
-121 PDQCEVRATRAAH
+121 
-134 AEIDGSTA
+134 
-142 PSSSAPVNDE
+142 
-152 DVGRSSPCRLLS
+152 
-164 RPSLATQNLYG
+164 
-175 ARPVQ
+175 
-180 HIVPPSRCVRCGAVS
+180 S

-228 VAPRESPLVSSDL
+228 VAPRESPLVASDL
-241 SMIEWESPRS
+241 STIEWESPRAD
-251 EPSAADAVQLIR
+251 PSAADAVQLIH
-263 LLGLEGPIA
+263 LLGLDGPIA

-295 TNPED
+295 THPEE
-300 RDALAQVYRYLSRC
+300 RDALAQVYRYLAGC

-335 AAETAEAAEESAEPA
+335 AAETAESAEELAEHP
-350 VSEVALSPPLPEST
+350 VSEVARSLPLPEST
-364 PTVPEDLEPLTE
+364 PTAAEDSEPLPE
-376 LPSMDLEPEEE
+376 VPSMDLEPEEEE

-395 FRPLPEPPVPQPQ
+395 FRPLPVPEPEPPLPLPEPPVPQPQ
-408 PEPEPEPEEAPMDEA
+408 PEPEPEPEPEEAHVDEA
-423 KSTEFEA
+423 ESAEFEA
-430 MRSAI
+430 MRNAI
-435 EAEKA
+435 EVEKA
-440 DLEARGRSRAEELR
+440 NLEATARSRAEELL

-482 DRLVVL
+482 DRLVAL

-647 EAIDALKETL
+647 EAVDALKETL

-706 ALLGLGDSDTAEA
+706 ALLGLGDSDTAET

-767 PWLSKA
+767 PWLAKA

-796 AQDVEAWAGKARA
+796 AEDVEAWAGKARA

-815 HEAASDALHRS
+815 HEAASDALQRA
-826 ERLDPENPSVL
+826 ERLDPENPMVL
-837 AARKSMGVSS
+837 AARKSMGVSP
-847 AQEPEPGPVRDVP
+847 AVEPEPGPVREVP
-860 EQAPREPEEEPE
+860 KQAPRKPEEEPE

-886 EEIEEEPQPTPAS
+886 EEIEEEPQSTPAS
-899 TPTDADFQSFIES
+899 APTDADFRSFIES
-912 IEPDKEQTQVLLQ
+912 IEPDREETQVLLQ
-925 LAELALEGGDAQ
+925 LAELALEGGDAR

-958 GKGVSLQQLERYREA
+958 GKGVSLQQLERYREGLA
-973 LGAYDRA
+973 AYDRA

-1000 LESEESG
+1000 LESEESE

>member
-1 MYRRS
+1 M
-6 ARKPRLSYTW
+6 
-16 RARSF
+16 
-21 PRPIACPVDE
+21 
-31 RLADALVPVIRCDP
+31 
-45 DVIEERVRLR
+45 
-55 RQEPALAQDHVAE
+55 
-68 GLAGRPFRDPPFRP
+68 
-82 ISFHERL
+82 
-89 DLLPEVILPRPAIE
+89 
-103 SRSLVLGQ
+103 
-111 VIPYSLQGRG
+111 
-121 PDQCEVRATRAAH
+121 
-134 AEIDGSTA
+134 
-142 PSSSAPVNDE
+142 
-152 DVGRSSPCRLLS
+152 
-164 RPSLATQNLYG
+164 
-175 ARPVQ
+175 
-180 HIVPPSRCVRCGAVS
+180 S

-228 VAPRESPLVSSDL
+228 VAPRESPLVASDL
-241 SMIEWESPRS
+241 STIEWESPRAD
-251 EPSAADAVQLIR
+251 PSAADAVQLIH
-263 LLGLEGPIA
+263 LLGLDGPIA

-295 TNPED
+295 MNPEE
-300 RDALAQVYRYLSRC
+300 RDALAQVYRYLAGC

-335 AAETAEAAEESAEPA
+335 AAETAESAEGLAEPP
-350 VSEVALSPPLPEST
+350 VSEVARSLPLPEST
-364 PTVPEDLEPLTE
+364 PTEAEDSEPLPE

-387 TPGPGPDP
+387 EIPGPGPDP
-395 FRPLPEPPVPQPQ
+395 FRPLPVPEPEPPLPLPEPPVPQPQ
-408 PEPEPEPEEAPMDEA
+408 PEPEPEPEPEEAHVDEA
-423 KSTEFEA
+423 ESAEFEA
-430 MRSAI
+430 MRNAI
-435 EAEKA
+435 EVEKA
-440 DLEARGRSRAEELR
+440 NLEATARSRAEELL

-459 LVERERAL
+459 LVERERAV

-482 DRLVVL
+482 DRLVAL
-488 EKDAARR
+488 EKDVARR

-706 ALLGLGDSDTAEA
+706 ALLGLGDSDTAET

-767 PWLSKA
+767 PWLAKA

-796 AQDVEAWAGKARA
+796 AEDVEAWAGKARA

-815 HEAASDALHRS
+815 HEAASDALQRA
-826 ERLDPENPSVL
+826 ERLDPENPMVL
-837 AARKSMGVSS
+837 AARKSIGVSP
-847 AQEPEPGPVRDVP
+847 AVEPEPGPVREVP
-860 EQAPREPEEEPE
+860 KQAPREPEEEPE

-886 EEIEEEPQPTPAS
+886 EEIEEEPQSTPAS
-899 TPTDADFQSFIES
+899 APTDADFQSFIES
-912 IEPDKEQTQVLLQ
+912 IEPDKEETQVLLQ
-925 LAELALEGGDAQ
+925 LAELALEGGDAR

-958 GKGVSLQQLERYREA
+958 GKGVSLQQLERYREGLA
-973 LGAYDRA
+973 AYDRA

-1000 LESEESG
+1000 LESEESE

>member
-1 MYRRS
+1 
-6 ARKPRLSYTW
+6 
-16 RARSF
+16 
-21 PRPIACPVDE
+21 
-31 RLADALVPVIRCDP
+31 
-45 DVIEERVRLR
+45 
-55 RQEPALAQDHVAE
+55 
-68 GLAGRPFRDPPFRP
+68 
-82 ISFHERL
+82 
-89 DLLPEVILPRPAIE
+89 
-103 SRSLVLGQ
+103 
-111 VIPYSLQGRG
+111 
-121 PDQCEVRATRAAH
+121 
-134 AEIDGSTA
+134 
-142 PSSSAPVNDE
+142 
-152 DVGRSSPCRLLS
+152 
-164 RPSLATQNLYG
+164 
-175 ARPVQ
+175 
-180 HIVPPSRCVRCGAVS
+180 VS

-228 VAPRESPLVSSDL
+228 VAPRESPLVASDL
-241 SMIEWESPRS
+241 STIEWESPRAD
-251 EPSAADAVQLIR
+251 PSAADAVQLIH
-263 LLGLEGPIA
+263 LLGLDGPIA

-295 TNPED
+295 THPEE
-300 RDALAQVYRYLSRC
+300 RDALAQVYRYLAGC

-335 AAETAEAAEESAEPA
+335 AAETAESAEELAEHP
-350 VSEVALSPPLPEST
+350 VSEVARSLPLPEST
-364 PTVPEDLEPLTE
+364 PTEAEDSEPLPE
-376 LPSMDLEPEEE
+376 VPSMDLEPEEEE

-395 FRPLPEPPVPQPQ
+395 FRPLPVPEPEPPLPLPEPPVPQPQ
-408 PEPEPEPEEAPMDEA
+408 PEPEPEPEPEEAHVDEA
-423 KSTEFEA
+423 ESAEFEA
-430 MRSAI
+430 MRNAI
-435 EAEKA
+435 EVEKA
-440 DLEARGRSRAEELR
+440 NLEATARSRAEELL

-482 DRLVVL
+482 DRLVAL

-615 LESYQRVIDVDR
+615 LGSYQRVIDADR

-647 EAIDALKETL
+647 EAVDALKETL

-706 ALLGLGDSDTAEA
+706 ALLGLGDSDTAET

-767 PWLSKA
+767 PWLAKA

-796 AQDVEAWAGKARA
+796 AEDVEAWAGKARA

-815 HEAASDALHRS
+815 HEAASDALQRA
-826 ERLDPENPSVL
+826 ERLDPENPMVL
-837 AARKSMGVSS
+837 AARKSMGVSP
-847 AQEPEPGPVRDVP
+847 AVEPEPGPVREVP
-860 EQAPREPEEEPE
+860 KQAPRKPEEEPE

-886 EEIEEEPQPTPAS
+886 EEIEEEPQSTPAS
-899 TPTDADFQSFIES
+899 APTDADFQSFIES
-912 IEPDKEQTQVLLQ
+912 IEPDKEETQVLLQ
-925 LAELALEGGDAQ
+925 LAELALEGGDAR

-973 LGAYDRA
+973 LDAYDRA

-1000 LESEESG
+1000 LESEESE

>member
-1 MYRRS
+1 
-6 ARKPRLSYTW
+6 
-16 RARSF
+16 
-21 PRPIACPVDE
+21 
-31 RLADALVPVIRCDP
+31 
-45 DVIEERVRLR
+45 
-55 RQEPALAQDHVAE
+55 
-68 GLAGRPFRDPPFRP
+68 
-82 ISFHERL
+82 
-89 DLLPEVILPRPAIE
+89 
-103 SRSLVLGQ
+103 
-111 VIPYSLQGRG
+111 
-121 PDQCEVRATRAAH
+121 
-134 AEIDGSTA
+134 
-142 PSSSAPVNDE
+142 
-152 DVGRSSPCRLLS
+152 
-164 RPSLATQNLYG
+164 
-175 ARPVQ
+175 
-180 HIVPPSRCVRCGAVS
+180 
-195 RDYLCASCI
+195 
-204 DYLIAYH
+204 
-211 PLWLNPA
+211 
-218 LLPGPSLLDL
+218 
-228 VAPRESPLVSSDL
+228 
-241 SMIEWESPRS
+241 MIEWESPRAD
-251 EPSAADAVQLIR
+251 PSAADAVQLIH
-263 LLGLEGPIA
+263 LLGLDGPIA

-295 TNPED
+295 THPEE
-300 RDALAQVYRYLSRC
+300 RDALAQVYRYLAGC

-335 AAETAEAAEESAEPA
+335 AAETAESAEGLAEPP
-350 VSEVALSPPLPEST
+350 VSEVARSLPLPEST
-364 PTVPEDLEPLTE
+364 PTEAEDSEPLPE

-387 TPGPGPDP
+387 EIPGPGPDP
-395 FRPLPEPPVPQPQ
+395 FRPLPVPEPEPPLPLPEPPVPQPQ
-408 PEPEPEPEEAPMDEA
+408 PEPEPEPEPEEAHVDEA
-423 KSTEFEA
+423 ESAEFEA
-430 MRSAI
+430 IRNAI
-435 EAEKA
+435 EVEKA
-440 DLEARGRSRAEELR
+440 NLEATARSRAEELL

-482 DRLVVL
+482 DRLVAL

-585 DRLLRDRPEQMS
+585 DRLLRDRAEQMS
-597 VWFDRA
+597 IWFDRA

-647 EAIDALKETL
+647 EAVDALKETL

-706 ALLGLGDSDTAEA
+706 ALLGLGDSDTAET

-767 PWLSKA
+767 PWLAKA

-796 AQDVEAWAGKARA
+796 AEDVEAWAGKARA

-815 HEAASDALHRS
+815 HEAASDALQRA
-826 ERLDPENPSVL
+826 ERLDPENPMVL
-837 AARKSMGVSS
+837 AARKSIGVSP
-847 AQEPEPGPVRDVP
+847 AVEPEPGPVREVP
-860 EQAPREPEEEPE
+860 KQAPREPEEEPE

-886 EEIEEEPQPTPAS
+886 EEIEEEPQSTPAS
-899 TPTDADFQSFIES
+899 APTDADFRSFIES
-912 IEPDKEQTQVLLQ
+912 IEPDREETQVLLQ
-925 LAELALEGGDAQ
+925 LAELALEGGDAR

-958 GKGVSLQQLERYREA
+958 GKGVSLQQLERYREGLA
-973 LGAYDRA
+973 AYDRA

-1000 LESEESG
+1000 LESEESE

>member
-1 MYRRS
+1 M
-6 ARKPRLSYTW
+6 
-16 RARSF
+16 
-21 PRPIACPVDE
+21 
-31 RLADALVPVIRCDP
+31 
-45 DVIEERVRLR
+45 
-55 RQEPALAQDHVAE
+55 
-68 GLAGRPFRDPPFRP
+68 
-82 ISFHERL
+82 
-89 DLLPEVILPRPAIE
+89 
-103 SRSLVLGQ
+103 
-111 VIPYSLQGRG
+111 
-121 PDQCEVRATRAAH
+121 
-134 AEIDGSTA
+134 
-142 PSSSAPVNDE
+142 
-152 DVGRSSPCRLLS
+152 
-164 RPSLATQNLYG
+164 
-175 ARPVQ
+175 
-180 HIVPPSRCVRCGAVS
+180 S

-228 VAPRESPLVSSDL
+228 VAPRESPLVASDL
-241 SMIEWESPRS
+241 STIEWESPRAD
-251 EPSAADAVQLIR
+251 PSAADAVQLIH
-263 LLGLEGPIA
+263 LLGLDGPIA

-295 TNPED
+295 THPEE
-300 RDALAQVYRYLSRC
+300 RDALAQVYRYLAGC

-335 AAETAEAAEESAEPA
+335 AAETAESAEELAEHP
-350 VSEVALSPPLPEST
+350 VSEVARSLPLPEST
-364 PTVPEDLEPLTE
+364 PTEAEDSEPLPE

-387 TPGPGPDP
+387 EIPGPGPDP
-395 FRPLPEPPVPQPQ
+395 FRPLPVPEPEPPLPLPEPPVPQPQ
-408 PEPEPEPEEAPMDEA
+408 PEPEPEPEPEEAHVDEA
-423 KSTEFEA
+423 ESAEFEA
-430 MRSAI
+430 MRNAI
-435 EAEKA
+435 EVEKA
-440 DLEARGRSRAEELR
+440 NLEATARSRAEELL

-459 LVERERAL
+459 LVERERAV
-467 ASKEREVEAQSKAVT
+467 ASKEREVEAQSKAAT

-615 LESYQRVIDVDR
+615 LGSYQRVIDADR

-647 EAIDALKETL
+647 EAVDALKETL

-706 ALLGLGDSDTAEA
+706 ALLGLGDSDTAET

-767 PWLSKA
+767 PWLAKA

-796 AQDVEAWAGKARA
+796 AEDVEAWAGKARA

-815 HEAASDALHRS
+815 HEAASDALQRA
-826 ERLDPENPSVL
+826 ERLDPENPMVL
-837 AARKSMGVSS
+837 AARKSMGVSP
-847 AQEPEPGPVRDVP
+847 AVEPEPGPVREVP
-860 EQAPREPEEEPE
+860 KQAPRKPEEEPE

-886 EEIEEEPQPTPAS
+886 EEIEEEPQSTPAS
-899 TPTDADFQSFIES
+899 APTDADFRSFIES
-912 IEPDKEQTQVLLQ
+912 IEPDREETQVLLQ
-925 LAELALEGGDAQ
+925 LAELALEGGDAR

-973 LGAYDRA
+973 LDAYDRA

-1000 LESEESG
+1000 LESEESE